1 MNKKYFSVL
10 LMGAMTVATVG
21 TVTSCKDY
29 DDDISNLQEQ
39 IDKLSETIKNIQTQ
53 INNGAIL
60 TSVTPTENGM
70 TITLNQNGQTKNYT
84 ISNGKDGQNGKSW
97 KIGDNGNWWYDE
109 GNGYVDSK
117 LPARGEKGDKGDKGD
132 NGKDGID
139 GTNGTDGKDG
149 KDGVDGTNGENGK
162 YYVPNPE
169 TGCFDIYQDGKKLES
184 TNIPYTA
191 TAENAITATWE
202 KGVLTL
208 VGVKDA
214 VDGKIVLNL
223 NSVLRAMVFNPSHY
237 VDGVEAIDLAT
248 YTYQPL
254 GVKKVDAD
262 GDFATDAPFNALLA
276 DGVTVESPLYFA
288 PDMKASYFL
297 NPSNADVTEEAK
309 DYKFLM
315 SSAKYT
321 DFTRAAATSI
331 FTVKKVENKDGKL
344 NVTAKYDGEAIKQLE
359 YTWTEDR
366 EMTLVALQYTKDDA
380 TVTSDFATLTTSDYS
395 NVHILS
401 AKSAYTD
408 SRAWL
413 FRNATKT
420 IYKHFDSQNPANNV
434 VQTSSTEDGVTP
446 VAEVKYDNDKGIDLR
461 SLIRTSWTVKYNPV
475 TVETTNATE
484 EKVKE
489 AGFKYSF
496 ELVGYHT
503 GVNLTSQSA
512 HAAIAADGYTLRPQA
527 VDDNGK
533 QQAYGAAQ
541 TRAIIGRE
549 PLVRVILN
557 DTVHNKIAAVAY
569 MKIKIAENVTTA
581 DPTLITKDFAD
592 NTAFTLNCDDA
603 NPALNK
609 KVTWY
614 EIENKIL
621 ADNEVNMSKVEFEDT
636 YQLDGP
642 ATDLTQFDKNTINA
656 NAISPKIGKVI
667 VTTADV
673 NGTMTQV
680 LQWTMSGNEAYTH
693 FNTADATGK
702 KPTSISTYV
711 RYTLK
716 SGKTAPNKYIYVK
729 FTWTPSAININPV
742 ANFGNQNKIQKAWY
756 AANNLTAGSGYDEIH
771 GNVEQM
777 GKPTSNDEFK
787 FDIKNNLLG
796 NKITVDQMAA
806 PYDKLNSTVAAN
818 AQFTFVT
825 DTDNGFYASAD
836 GLTLYGD
843 RDETYKIATMTSDGI
858 VTLSKDAKTLE
869 KLNRWSPKNI
879 DKVLTARVA
888 VKSSLCWG
896 AGIKIN
902 NSAFNVKFIRPIS
915 VESATAEFTDAVATT
930 SKVNL
935 TFKNWNGYDF
945 TDPNRA
951 FASTD
956 YFNYYKVSGIELNIG
971 NATTDLN
978 GVEKKLSEVTSKIEL
993 TYTAPALSADGY
1005 IVANQY
1011 GKLTYNNNGL
1021 TVGTFHITIPAK
1033 ITYEWGVLNTEVVVT
1048 VKESQVAR
1056 TVRK

>member
-53 INNGAIL
+53 IDNGAIL

-70 TITLNQNGQTKNYT
+70 TITLNQNGQPKTYT

-117 LPARGEKGDKGDKGD
+117 FPARGE
-132 NGKDGID
+132 NGKDGE
-139 GTNGTDGKDG
+139 NGNKGENGK
-149 KDGVDGTNGENGK
+149 NGK

-169 TGCFDIYQDGKKLES
+169 TGCFDIYQDGTKVES

-248 YTYQPL
+248 YKYQPL
-254 GVKKVDAD
+254 GVKKVNAD
-262 GDFATDAPFNALLA
+262 DDFLADAPFYALLA

-344 NVTAKYDGEAIKQLE
+344 NVTAKYDGEAIKQLTYE
-359 YTWTEDR
+359 YGALNR

-413 FRNATKT
+413 FRNATST
-420 IYKHFDSQNPANNV
+420 IYSDPATKA
-434 VQTSSTEDGVTP
+434 VQTSSTEGSVTP

-461 SLIRTSWTVKYNPV
+461 SLIRTSWFVKGHGYT
-475 TVETTNATE
+475 TVETENATE

-581 DPTLITKDFAD
+581 DPTQITKDFAD

-621 ADNEVNMSKVEFEDT
+621 ADNEVNMSKLEFEDT
-636 YQLDGP
+636 YELDGP

-716 SGKTAPNKYIYVK
+716 PGKTAPNKYIYVK
-729 FTWTPSAININPV
+729 FTWTPSSINITPV
-742 ANFGNQNKIQKAWY
+742 ANFGDQNKIKMSWY
-756 AANNLTAGSGYDEIH
+756 AKNNLTAGTGYDEIH

-787 FDIKNNLLG
+787 FDIKNSLVG
-796 NKITVDQMAA
+796 NKITVDDMAA

-825 DTDNGFYASAD
+825 GNGFYASAD
-836 GLTLYGD
+836 GLTLYGNQAK
-843 RDETYKIATMTSDGI
+843 TFVIATMTADGI
-858 VTLSKDAKTLE
+858 VELAKDAETLVL
-869 KLNRWSPKNI
+869 LNANSPKELAN
-879 DKVLTARVA
+879 VLTARVA

-902 NSAFNVKFIRPIS
+902 NSEFDVKFIRPIS

-930 SKVNL
+930 ADVKL
-935 TFKNWNGYDF
+935 TFKNWNGFDF

-956 YFNYYKVSGIELNIG
+956 YFDYYKVSKIELDTDK
-971 NATTDLN
+971 ATTDLN
-978 GVEKKLSEVTSKIEL
+978 GGKQELKKVTSLIEL
-993 TYTAPALSADGY
+993 KYTAPTENP
-1005 IVANQY
+1005 IQANKY
-1011 GKLTYNNNGL
+1011 GTLTYNNNGL

>member
-53 INNGAIL
+53 IDNGAIL

-70 TITLNQNGQTKNYT
+70 TITLNQNGQTKTYT

-132 NGKDGID
+132 NGNDG
-139 GTNGTDGKDG
+139 N
-149 KDGVDGTNGENGK
+149 NGENGKNGK

-169 TGCFDIYQDGKKLES
+169 TGCFDIYQDGKKPES

-276 DGVTVESPLYFA
+276 DGVTVEPRMYFA

-297 NPSNADVTEEAK
+297 NPSNADVTEDAK

-315 SSAKYT
+315 SSATYT
-321 DFTRAAATSI
+321 DVTRAAANNI
-331 FTVKKVENKDGKL
+331 FTMKKVENKDGKL
-344 NVTAKYDGEAIKQLE
+344 YVTAKYDGEAIKQLE
-359 YTWTEDR
+359 QTRTENR
-366 EMTLVALQYTKDDA
+366 EMPLVALQYTKDDA
-380 TVTSDFATLTTSDYS
+380 VVTSDFATLSTSDYMD
-395 NVHILS
+395 VQILS

-408 SRAWL
+408 WRAYL
-413 FRNATKT
+413 HTNANTA
-420 IYKHFDSQNPANNV
+420 I
-434 VQTSSTEDGVTP
+434 TSDKSTLDFVTP

-461 SLIRTSWTVKYNPV
+461 SLIRTSWWLRNYHGSKYGYV
-475 TVETTNATE
+475 TVETENATE

-621 ADNEVNMSKVEFEDT
+621 ADAQVNMSKVEFEDT
-636 YQLDGP
+636 YELDGP
-642 ATDLTQFDKNTINA
+642 ATDLTQFDKNTLGA
-656 NAISPKIGKVI
+656 NVISPKIGKVI

-680 LQWTMSGNEAYTH
+680 LQWTMTGNAAYTY

-716 SGKTAPNKYIYVK
+716 PGKTAPNKYIYVK
-729 FTWTPSAININPV
+729 FTWTPSSINITPV
-742 ANFGNQNKIQKAWY
+742 ANFGDQNKIKMSWY
-756 AANNLTAGSGYDEIH
+756 AKNNLTAGTGYDEIH

-777 GKPTSNDEFK
+777 GKTTSNDEFK
-787 FDIKNNLLG
+787 FDIKNSLVG
-796 NKITVDQMAA
+796 NKITVDDMAA

-825 DTDNGFYASAD
+825 GNGFYASAD
-836 GLTLYGD
+836 GLTLYGNQAK
-843 RDETYKIATMTSDGI
+843 TFVIATMTADGI
-858 VTLSKDAKTLE
+858 VELAKDAETLVL
-869 KLNRWSPKNI
+869 LNANSPKELAN
-879 DKVLTARVA
+879 VLTARVA

-902 NSAFNVKFIRPIS
+902 NSEFDVKFIRPIS

-930 SKVNL
+930 ADVKL
-935 TFKNWNGYDF
+935 TFKNWNGFDF

-951 FASTD
+951 FAPTD
-956 YFNYYKVSGIELNIG
+956 YFDYYKVSKIELDTDK
-971 NATTDLN
+971 ATTDLN
-978 GVEKKLSEVTSKIEL
+978 GGKQELKKVTSLIEL
-993 TYTAPALSADGY
+993 KYTAPTENP
-1005 IVANQY
+1005 IQANKY
-1011 GKLTYNNNGL
+1011 GTLTYNNNGL

-1033 ITYEWGVLNTEVVVT
+1033 ITYEWGVLKADVVVT

>member
-53 INNGAIL
+53 IDNGAIL

-248 YTYQPL
+248 YKYQPL
-254 GVKKVDAD
+254 GVKKVNAD
-262 GDFATDAPFNALLA
+262 DDFLADAPFKALLA

-344 NVTAKYDGEAIKQLE
+344 NVSAKYDGEAIKQLTYE
-359 YTWTEDR
+359 GWSAENR

-434 VQTSSTEDGVTP
+434 VQTSSTEDEDFVTP

-461 SLIRTSWTVKYNPV
+461 SLIRTSWYVNGHGYT
-475 TVETTNATE
+475 TVETENATE

-503 GVNLTSQSA
+503 GANKTSQSA

-581 DPTLITKDFAD
+581 DPTQITKDFAD

-621 ADNEVNMSKVEFEDT
+621 ADKQVNMSKLEFEDT
-636 YQLDGP
+636 YELDGP
-642 ATDLTQFDKNTINA
+642 ANDLTQFDKNTINA

-716 SGKTAPNKYIYVK
+716 PGKTAPNKYIYVK
-729 FTWTPSAININPV
+729 FTWTPSSINITPV
-742 ANFGNQNKIQKAWY
+742 ANFGDQNKIKMSWY
-756 AANNLTAGSGYDEIH
+756 AKNNLTAGTGYDEIH

-777 GKPTSNDEFK
+777 GKTTSNDEFK
-787 FDIKNNLLG
+787 FDIKNSLVG
-796 NKITVDQMAA
+796 NKITVDDMAA

-825 DTDNGFYASAD
+825 GNGFYASAD
-836 GLTLYGD
+836 GLTLYGNQAK
-843 RDETYKIATMTSDGI
+843 TFVIATMTADGI
-858 VTLSKDAKTLE
+858 VELAKDAETLVL
-869 KLNRWSPKNI
+869 LNANSPKELAN
-879 DKVLTARVA
+879 VLTARVA

-902 NSAFNVKFIRPIS
+902 NSEFDVKFIRPIS

-930 SKVNL
+930 ADVKL
-935 TFKNWNGYDF
+935 TFKNWNGFDF

-956 YFNYYKVSGIELNIG
+956 YFDYYKVSKIELDTDK
-971 NATTDLN
+971 ATTDLN
-978 GVEKKLSEVTSKIEL
+978 GGKQELKKVTSLIEL
-993 TYTAPALSADGY
+993 KYTAPTENP
-1005 IVANQY
+1005 IQANKY
-1011 GKLTYNNNGL
+1011 GTLTYNNNGL

-1033 ITYEWGVLNTEVVVT
+1033 ITYEWGVLKADVVVT

>member
-39 IDKLSETIKNIQTQ
+39 IDKLSQTIKNIQTQ
-53 INNGAIL
+53 IDNGAIL

-70 TITLNQNGQTKNYT
+70 TITLNQNGQSKSYT

-117 LPARGEKGDKGDKGD
+117 FPARGE
-132 NGKDGID
+132 N
-139 GTNGTDGKDG
+139 GKDG
-149 KDGVDGTNGENGK
+149 KDGTGENGKNGK

-169 TGCFDIYQDGKKLES
+169 TGCFDIYQDGTKVES
-184 TNIPYTA
+184 TNIAYTA
-191 TAENAITATWE
+191 TAANAITATWE

-214 VDGKIVLNL
+214 TDGKIVLNL

-248 YTYQPL
+248 YLYQPL

-297 NPSNADVTEEAK
+297 NPSNADVTEDAK

-315 SSAKYT
+315 SNATYT
-321 DFTRAAATSI
+321 DFTRAAATPI

-344 NVTAKYDGEAIKQLE
+344 NVSAKYDGEAIKQLIYE
-359 YTWTEDR
+359 HGALNR
-366 EMTLVALQYTKDDA
+366 EMTLVALQYSKDDA

-401 AKSAYTD
+401 AKSAFID
-408 SRAWL
+408 WQAWL
-413 FRNATKT
+413 FT
-420 IYKHFDSQNPANNV
+420 DANTAI
-434 VQTSSTEDGVTP
+434 TSDKSTWDYVTP

-461 SLIRTSWTVKYNPV
+461 SLIRTSWYVNSNFV

-503 GVNLTSQSA
+503 GANKTSQSA

-533 QQAYGAAQ
+533 QQAYGVGDQ

-581 DPTLITKDFAD
+581 DPTQITKDFAD

-603 NPALNK
+603 HPALNK

-621 ADNEVNMSKVEFEDT
+621 ADKQVNMSKVEFEDT
-636 YQLDGP
+636 YELDGP

-742 ANFGNQNKIQKAWY
+742 ANFGNVNKIQQSWY
-756 AANNLTAGSGYDEIH
+756 GANNLTAGTGYDEIH

-787 FDIKNNLLG
+787 FDIKNSLVG
-796 NKITVDQMAA
+796 NKITVDKMAA

-818 AQFTFVT
+818 AKFTFV
-825 DTDNGFYASAD
+825 DGHDFYASAD
-836 GLTLYGD
+836 GQTLYGD
-843 RDETYKIATMTSDGI
+843 KAKTFKIATLTADG
-858 VTLSKDAKTLE
+858 VVEMSKDAKALE
-869 KLNRWSPKNI
+869 LLNAYSPKELAN
-879 DKVLTARVA
+879 VLTARVA

-902 NSAFNVKFIRPIS
+902 NNEFDVKFIRPIS

-935 TFKNWNGYDF
+935 TFKNWNGFNF

-956 YFNYYKVSGIELNIG
+956 YFAYYKVSKIELDTD
-971 NATTDLN
+971 NAKTDLN
-978 GVEKKLSEVTSKIEL
+978 GNSNDLLKNVTSLIEL
-993 TYTAPALSADGY
+993 KYTAPTENP
-1005 IVANQY
+1005 IQANKY
-1011 GKLTYNNNGL
+1011 GTLTYNNNGL

-1033 ITYEWGVLNTEVVVT
+1033 ITYEWGVLKTEVVVT

>member
-117 LPARGEKGDKGDKGD
+117 FPARGE
-132 NGKDGID
+132 NGKDGE
-139 GTNGTDGKDG
+139 N
-149 KDGVDGTNGENGK
+149 GTNGENGAAGENGKNGK

-169 TGCFDIYQDGKKLES
+169 TGCFDIYQDGTKVES
-184 TNIPYTA
+184 TNIAYTA

-248 YTYQPL
+248 YKYQPL
-254 GVKKVDAD
+254 GVKKVNAD
-262 GDFATDAPFNALLA
+262 DDFLADAPFYALLA

-297 NPSNADVTEEAK
+297 NPSNADVTEDAK

-315 SSAKYT
+315 SSATYT
-321 DFTRAAATSI
+321 DVTGAAANNI
-331 FTVKKVENKDGKL
+331 FTMKKVENKDGKL
-344 NVTAKYDGEAIKQLE
+344 YVTAKYDGEAIKQLE

-408 SRAWL
+408 SRAYL
-413 FRNATKT
+413 HTNANSA
-420 IYKHFDSQNPANNV
+420 I
-434 VQTSSTEDGVTP
+434 TSDKSTWDNVTP

-461 SLIRTSWTVKYNPV
+461 SLIRTSWFVNGHGYT
-475 TVETTNATE
+475 TVETENATE

-581 DPTLITKDFAD
+581 DPTQITKDFAD

-621 ADNEVNMSKVEFEDT
+621 ADNEVNMSKIEFEDT
-636 YQLDGP
+636 YELDGP
-642 ATDLTQFDKNTINA
+642 ANDLTQFDKNTINA

-716 SGKTAPNKYIYVK
+716 PGKTAPNKYIYVK

-742 ANFGNQNKIQKAWY
+742 ANFGNVNKIQQSWY
-756 AANNLTAGSGYDEIH
+756 AANNLTAGTGYDEIH

-787 FDIKNNLLG
+787 FDIKNSLVG
-796 NKITVDQMAA
+796 NKITVDKMAA

-818 AQFTFVT
+818 AKFTFV
-825 DTDNGFYASAD
+825 DGHDFYASAD

-843 RDETYKIATMTSDGI
+843 KAKTFKIATLTADG
-858 VTLSKDAKTLE
+858 VVEMSKDAKALVL
-869 KLNRWSPKNI
+869 LNAYSPKELAN
-879 DKVLTARVA
+879 VLTARVA

-902 NSAFNVKFIRPIS
+902 NNEFDVKFIRPIS

-935 TFKNWNGYDF
+935 TFKNWNGFDF

-951 FASTD
+951 FPSTD
-956 YFNYYKVSGIELNIG
+956 YFAYYKVSKIELDTD

-978 GVEKKLSEVTSKIEL
+978 GNSNDLLKKVTSLIEL
-993 TYTAPALSADGY
+993 KYIAPTENP
-1005 IVANQY
+1005 IQANKY
-1011 GKLTYNNNGL
+1011 GTLTYNNNGL

>member
-53 INNGAIL
+53 IDNGAIL

-117 LPARGEKGDKGDKGD
+117 LPARGEKGEKGDKGD
-132 NGKDGID
+132 NGKDG
-139 GTNGTDGKDG
+139 N
-149 KDGVDGTNGENGK
+149 NGENGKNGK

-169 TGCFDIYQDGKKLES
+169 TCCFDIYQDGKKPES

-262 GDFATDAPFNALLA
+262 GDFLADAPFYALLA

-344 NVTAKYDGEAIKQLE
+344 NVSAKYDGEAIKQLE
-359 YTWTEDR
+359 QTWTKDR

-395 NVHILS
+395 SVHILS

-461 SLIRTSWTVKYNPV
+461 SLIRTSWFVNGHGYT
-475 TVETTNATE
+475 TVETENATE

-581 DPTLITKDFAD
+581 DPTQITKDFAD

-621 ADNEVNMSKVEFEDT
+621 ADNEVNMSKIEFEDT
-636 YQLDGP
+636 YQLDGS

-716 SGKTAPNKYIYVK
+716 PGKTAPNKYIYVK
-729 FTWTPSAININPV
+729 FTWTPSSINITPV
-742 ANFGNQNKIQKAWY
+742 ANFGDQNKIKMSWY
-756 AANNLTAGSGYDEIH
+756 AKNNLTAGTGYDEIH

-777 GKPTSNDEFK
+777 GKTTSNDEFK
-787 FDIKNNLLG
+787 FDIKNSLVG
-796 NKITVDQMAA
+796 NKITVDEMAA

-825 DTDNGFYASAD
+825 GNGFYASAD
-836 GLTLYGD
+836 GLTLYGNQAK
-843 RDETYKIATMTSDGI
+843 TFVIATMTADGI
-858 VTLSKDAKTLE
+858 VELAKDAKALE
-869 KLNRWSPKNI
+869 LLNANSPKELAN
-879 DKVLTARVA
+879 VLTARVA

-902 NSAFNVKFIRPIS
+902 NSEFDVKFIRPIS

-930 SKVNL
+930 ADVKL
-935 TFKNWNGYDF
+935 TFKNWNGFDF

-956 YFNYYKVSGIELNIG
+956 YFDYYKVSKIELDTDK
-971 NATTDLN
+971 ATTDLN
-978 GVEKKLSEVTSKIEL
+978 GGKQELKKVTSLIEL
-993 TYTAPALSADGY
+993 KYTAPTENP
-1005 IVANQY
+1005 IQANKY
-1011 GKLTYNNNGL
+1011 GTLTYNNNGL

-1033 ITYEWGVLNTEVVVT
+1033 ITYEWGVLKADVVVT

>member
-53 INNGAIL
+53 IDNGAIL

-117 LPARGEKGDKGDKGD
+117 FPARGE
-132 NGKDGID
+132 NGKDGE
-139 GTNGTDGKDG
+139 NGNKGENGK
-149 KDGVDGTNGENGK
+149 NGK

-169 TGCFDIYQDGKKLES
+169 TGCFDIYQDGTKVES
-184 TNIPYTA
+184 TNIAYTA

-248 YTYQPL
+248 YKYQPL
-254 GVKKVDAD
+254 GVKKVNAD
-262 GDFATDAPFNALLA
+262 DDFLADAPFYALLA

-344 NVTAKYDGEAIKQLE
+344 NVSAKYDGEAIKQLE
-359 YTWTEDR
+359 RTWTKDR

-408 SRAWL
+408 WRAWL
-413 FRNATKT
+413 FTSATSTIYSDPATK
-420 IYKHFDSQNPANNV
+420 A

-461 SLIRTSWTVKYNPV
+461 SLIRTSWYVNSNFV

-581 DPTLITKDFAD
+581 DPTQITKDFAD

-636 YQLDGP
+636 YELDGP
-642 ATDLTQFDKNTINA
+642 ANDLTQFDKNTINA

-716 SGKTAPNKYIYVK
+716 PGKTAPNKYIYVK

-742 ANFGNQNKIQKAWY
+742 ANFGNVNKIQQSWY
-756 AANNLTAGSGYDEIH
+756 AANNLTAGTGYDEIH

-787 FDIKNNLLG
+787 FDIKNSLVG
-796 NKITVDQMAA
+796 NKITVDKMAA

-818 AQFTFVT
+818 AKFTFV
-825 DTDNGFYASAD
+825 DGHDFYASAD

-843 RDETYKIATMTSDGI
+843 KAKTFKIATLTADG
-858 VTLSKDAKTLE
+858 VVEMSKDAKALVL
-869 KLNRWSPKNI
+869 LNAYSPKELAN
-879 DKVLTARVA
+879 VLTARVA

-902 NSAFNVKFIRPIS
+902 NNEFDVKFIRPIS

-935 TFKNWNGYDF
+935 TFKNWNGFDF

-951 FASTD
+951 FPSTD
-956 YFNYYKVSGIELNIG
+956 YFAYYKVSKIELDTDK
-971 NATTDLN
+971 ATTDLN
-978 GVEKKLSEVTSKIEL
+978 GNSNDLLKKVTSLIEL
-993 TYTAPALSADGY
+993 KYTAPTENP
-1005 IVANQY
+1005 IQANKY
-1011 GKLTYNNNGL
+1011 GTLTYNNNGL

>member
-70 TITLNQNGQTKNYT
+70 TITLNQNGQPKTYT

-117 LPARGEKGDKGDKGD
+117 FPARGE
-132 NGKDGID
+132 NGKDGE
-139 GTNGTDGKDG
+139 N
-149 KDGVDGTNGENGK
+149 GTNGENGNNGENGKNGK

-169 TGCFDIYQDGKKLES
+169 TGCFDIYQDGTKVES
-184 TNIPYTA
+184 TNIAYTA

-254 GVKKVDAD
+254 GVKKVNAD
-262 GDFATDAPFNALLA
+262 GDFLADAPFPALLA

-297 NPSNADVTEEAK
+297 NPSNADVTEDAK

-331 FTVKKVENKDGKL
+331 FTMKKVENKDGKL

-359 YTWTEDR
+359 QTWTKDR

-408 SRAWL
+408 WRAYL
-413 FRNATKT
+413 HTNANTA
-420 IYKHFDSQNPANNV
+420 I
-434 VQTSSTEDGVTP
+434 TSDKSTRDFVTP

-461 SLIRTSWTVKYNPV
+461 SLIRTSWWLRNYHGSKSGYV
-475 TVETTNATE
+475 TVETENATE

-581 DPTLITKDFAD
+581 DPTQITKDFAD

-621 ADNEVNMSKVEFEDT
+621 ADNEVNMSKIEFEDT
-636 YQLDGP
+636 YQLDGS

-702 KPTSISTYV
+702 KPTSISTFV

-716 SGKTAPNKYIYVK
+716 PGKTAPNKYIYVK
-729 FTWTPSAININPV
+729 FTWTPSSINITPV
-742 ANFGNQNKIQKAWY
+742 ANFGDQNKIKMSWY
-756 AANNLTAGSGYDEIH
+756 AKNNLTAGTGYDEIH

-787 FDIKNNLLG
+787 FDIKNSLVG
-796 NKITVDQMAA
+796 NKITVDDMAA

-825 DTDNGFYASAD
+825 GNGFYASAD

-843 RDETYKIATMTSDGI
+843 RDESYVIATMTTDGI
-858 VTLSKDAKTLE
+858 VTLSKDAETLA
-869 KLNRWSPKNI
+869 KLNKWSPKNI

-888 VKSSLCWG
+888 VKSNLCWG

-902 NSAFNVKFIRPIS
+902 NSEFNVKFIRPIS

-935 TFKNWNGYDF
+935 TFKNWNGFDF

-956 YFNYYKVSGIELNIG
+956 YFAYYKVSKIELNTTD
-971 NATTDLN
+971 ATTDLN
-978 GVEKKLSEVTSKIEL
+978 GNPKDKLKDVTSLIEL
-993 TYTAPALSADGY
+993 KYIAPTENP
-1005 IVANQY
+1005 IQANKY
-1011 GKLTYNNNGL
+1011 GTLTYNNNGL

-1033 ITYEWGVLNTEVVVT
+1033 ITYEWGVLDAKVVVT

>member
-53 INNGAIL
+53 IDNGAIL

-117 LPARGEKGDKGDKGD
+117 FPARGE
-132 NGKDGID
+132 NGKDGE
-139 GTNGTDGKDG
+139 NGN
-149 KDGVDGTNGENGK
+149 NGENGKNGK

-169 TGCFDIYQDGKKLES
+169 TGCFDIYQDGTKVES

-248 YTYQPL
+248 YKYQPL
-254 GVKKVDAD
+254 GVKKVNAD
-262 GDFATDAPFNALLA
+262 DDFLADAPFYALLA

-344 NVTAKYDGEAIKQLE
+344 NVSAKYDGEAIKQLAYE
-359 YTWTEDR
+359 GGALNR

-461 SLIRTSWTVKYNPV
+461 SLIRTSWYVNGHGYT
-475 TVETTNATE
+475 TVETENATE

-621 ADNEVNMSKVEFEDT
+621 ADAQVNMSKVEFEDT
-636 YQLDGP
+636 YELDGP
-642 ATDLTQFDKNTINA
+642 ATDLTQFDKNTLGA
-656 NAISPKIGKVI
+656 NVISPKIGKVI

-680 LQWTMSGNEAYTH
+680 LQWTMTGNAAYTY

-702 KPTSISTYV
+702 KPTSISTFV

-716 SGKTAPNKYIYVK
+716 PGKTAPNKYIYVK
-729 FTWTPSAININPV
+729 FTWTPSSINITPV
-742 ANFGNQNKIQKAWY
+742 ANFGDQNKIKMSWY
-756 AANNLTAGSGYDEIH
+756 AKNNLTAGTGYDEIH

-787 FDIKNNLLG
+787 FDIKNSLVG
-796 NKITVDQMAA
+796 NKITVDDMAA

-825 DTDNGFYASAD
+825 GNGFYASAD
-836 GLTLYGD
+836 GLTLYGNQAK
-843 RDETYKIATMTSDGI
+843 TFVIATMTADGI
-858 VTLSKDAKTLE
+858 VELAKDAETLVL
-869 KLNRWSPKNI
+869 LNANSPKELAN
-879 DKVLTARVA
+879 VLTARVA

-902 NSAFNVKFIRPIS
+902 NSEFDVKFIRPIS

-930 SKVNL
+930 ADVKL
-935 TFKNWNGYDF
+935 TFKNWNGFDF

-956 YFNYYKVSGIELNIG
+956 YFDYYKVSKIELDTD

-978 GVEKKLSEVTSKIEL
+978 GGKQELKKVTSLIEL
-993 TYTAPALSADGY
+993 KYTAPTENP
-1005 IVANQY
+1005 IQANKY
-1011 GKLTYNNNGL
+1011 GTLTYNNNGL

-1033 ITYEWGVLNTEVVVT
+1033 ITYEWGVLKADVVVT

>member
-39 IDKLSETIKNIQTQ
+39 IDKLSQTIKNIQTQ
-53 INNGAIL
+53 IDNGAIL

-70 TITLNQNGQTKNYT
+70 TITLNQNGQSKSYT

-117 LPARGEKGDKGDKGD
+117 FPARGE
-132 NGKDGID
+132 NGKDGE
-139 GTNGTDGKDG
+139 N
-149 KDGVDGTNGENGK
+149 GTNGENGAAGENGKNGK

-169 TGCFDIYQDGKKLES
+169 TGCFDIYQDDKKVES

-191 TAENAITATWE
+191 TAANAITATWE

-214 VDGKIVLNL
+214 TDGKIVLNL

-248 YTYQPL
+248 YKYQPL
-254 GVKKVDAD
+254 GVKKVNAD
-262 GDFATDAPFNALLA
+262 DDFLADAPFNALLA

-297 NPSNADVTEEAK
+297 NPSNADVTEDAN

-315 SSAKYT
+315 SSATYT
-321 DFTRAAATSI
+321 DFTRAAATPI

-344 NVTAKYDGEAIKQLE
+344 NVSAKYDGEAIKQLAYE
-359 YTWTEDR
+359 GWGGVNQGETR

-380 TVTSDFATLTTSDYS
+380 VVTSDFATLTTSDYS

-420 IYKHFDSQNPANNV
+420 IYSDPDTKA

-461 SLIRTSWTVKYNPV
+461 SLIRTSWNVNYSPV

-503 GVNLTSQSA
+503 GDNKTSQSA

-581 DPTLITKDFAD
+581 DPTAITKDFAD

-621 ADNEVNMSKVEFEDT
+621 ADAQVNMSKVEFEDT

-642 ATDLTQFDKNTINA
+642 ATDLTQFDKNTLGA

-742 ANFGNQNKIQKAWY
+742 ANFGNVNKIQQSWY
-756 AANNLTAGSGYDEIH
+756 GANNLTAGTGYDEIH

-787 FDIKNNLLG
+787 FDIKNSLVG
-796 NKITVDQMAA
+796 NKITVDKMAA

-818 AQFTFVT
+818 AKFTFV
-825 DTDNGFYASAD
+825 DGHDFYASAD
-836 GLTLYGD
+836 GQTLYGD
-843 RDETYKIATMTSDGI
+843 KAKTFKIATLTADG
-858 VTLSKDAKTLE
+858 VVEMSKDAKALE
-869 KLNRWSPKNI
+869 LLNAYSPKELAN
-879 DKVLTARVA
+879 VLTARVA

-902 NSAFNVKFIRPIS
+902 NNEFDVKFIRPIS

-935 TFKNWNGYDF
+935 TFKNWNGFNF

-956 YFNYYKVSGIELNIG
+956 YFAYYKVSKIELDTD
-971 NATTDLN
+971 NAKTDLN
-978 GVEKKLSEVTSKIEL
+978 GNSNDLLKNVTSLIEL
-993 TYTAPALSADGY
+993 KYTAPTENP
-1005 IVANQY
+1005 IQANKY
-1011 GKLTYNNNGL
+1011 GTLTYNNNGL

-1033 ITYEWGVLNTEVVVT
+1033 ITYEWGVLKTEVVVT

>member
-53 INNGAIL
+53 IDNGAIL

-70 TITLNQNGQTKNYT
+70 TITLNQNGQPKTYT

-117 LPARGEKGDKGDKGD
+117 LPARGEKGEKGDKGD
-132 NGKDGID
+132 NGEAGEA
-139 GTNGTDGKDG
+139 GVAGAAGK
-149 KDGVDGTNGENGK
+149 EGK

-184 TNIPYTA
+184 TNIAYTA
-191 TAENAITATWE
+191 TAANAITATWE

-214 VDGKIVLNL
+214 TDGKIVLNL

-248 YTYQPL
+248 YEYQPL

-262 GDFATDAPFNALLA
+262 GDFATDAPFDALLA
-276 DGVTVESPLYFA
+276 DGVTVEPRMYFA

-297 NPSNADVTEEAK
+297 NPSNADVTEDAN

-315 SSAKYT
+315 SSATYT
-321 DFTRAAATSI
+321 DFTRAAANNI
-331 FTVKKVENKDGKL
+331 FTMKKVENKDGKL
-344 NVTAKYDGEAIKQLE
+344 NVTAKYDGEAIKQLKR
-359 YTWTEDR
+359 TMTRDR

-380 TVTSDFATLTTSDYS
+380 TVTSDFATLSTSDYAD
-395 NVHILS
+395 VHILS
-401 AKSAYTD
+401 AKSAHTD
-408 SRAWL
+408 WQAWL
-413 FRNATKT
+413 YTNAGWA
-420 IYKHFDSQNPANNV
+420 I
-434 VQTSSTEDGVTP
+434 TSDKSTWDNVTP

-461 SLIRTSWTVKYNPV
+461 SLIRTSWWTNSTGYT

-503 GVNLTSQSA
+503 GANATSQSA

-533 QQAYGAAQ
+533 QQAYGVGAQ

-581 DPTLITKDFAD
+581 DPTAITVPFSD
-592 NTAFTLNCDDA
+592 NTAFTLNCDDT

-621 ADNEVNMSKVEFEDT
+621 ADAQVNMSKTEFEDT
-636 YQLDGP
+636 YELDGP
-642 ATDLTQFDKNTINA
+642 ANDLTQFDKNTLGA
-656 NAISPKIGKVI
+656 NVVSPKIGKVA

-680 LQWTMSGNEAYTH
+680 LKWTMTGNEAYTY

-702 KPTSISTYV
+702 KPTSYTTWV

-716 SGKTAPNKYIYVK
+716 SGKTAPNKYIYVQ
-729 FTWTPSAININPV
+729 FTWTPSSINITPV
-742 ANFGNQNKIQKAWY
+742 ANFGDQNKIQQAWY
-756 AANNLTAGSGYDEIH
+756 AENNLTAGSGYKEIH

-777 GKPTSNDEFK
+777 GKSTSNDEFK
-787 FDIKNNLLG
+787 FDIKNTLLG
-796 NKITVDQMAA
+796 NKITVDKMAA
-806 PYDKLNSTVAAN
+806 PYDVLNNTVAAN
-818 AQFTFVT
+818 AQFTFV
-825 DTDNGFYASAD
+825 DGNGFYASAD
-836 GLTLYGD
+836 GLTLYGNQAK
-843 RDETYKIATMTSDGI
+843 TFVIATMTADGI
-858 VTLSKDAKTLE
+858 VELAKDAKTLE
-869 KLNRWSPKNI
+869 LLNAYSPKEIAN
-879 DKVLTARVA
+879 VLTARVA

-896 AGIKIN
+896 AGIEIK

-935 TFKNWNGYDF
+935 TFKNWNGYNF

-956 YFNYYKVSGIELNIG
+956 YFAYYKVS
-971 NATTDLN
+971 
-978 GVEKKLSEVTSKIEL
+978 KIEL
-993 TYTAPALSADGY
+993 DTDNAKTDMNGNPNDLLKNVTSQIELKYIAPTENP
-1005 IVANQY
+1005 IQANKY
-1011 GKLTYNNNGL
+1011 GTLTYNNNG
-1021 TVGTFHITIPAK
+1021 TTIGNFHITIPAK
-1033 ITYEWGVLNTEVVVT
+1033 ITYEWGVLNTKVVVT

>member
-53 INNGAIL
+53 IDNGAIL

-70 TITLNQNGQTKNYT
+70 TITLNQNGQSKSYT

-117 LPARGEKGDKGDKGD
+117 FPARGE
-132 NGKDGID
+132 NGKDGE
-139 GTNGTDGKDG
+139 N
-149 KDGVDGTNGENGK
+149 GTNGENGAAGENGKNGK

-169 TGCFDIYQDGKKLES
+169 TGCFDIYQDGKKVES
-184 TNIPYTA
+184 TNIAYTA
-191 TAENAITATWE
+191 TAANAITATWE

-214 VDGKIVLNL
+214 TDGKIVLNL

-248 YTYQPL
+248 YEYQPL

-262 GDFATDAPFNALLA
+262 GDFATDAPFDALLA
-276 DGVTVESPLYFA
+276 DGVTVEPRMYFA

-297 NPSNADVTEEAK
+297 NPSNADVTEDAK

-315 SSAKYT
+315 SSATYT
-321 DFTRAAATSI
+321 DFTRAAANNI
-331 FTVKKVENKDGKL
+331 FTMKKVENKDGKL
-344 NVTAKYDGEAIKQLE
+344 NVTAKYDGEAIKQLKR
-359 YTWTEDR
+359 TMTRDR
-366 EMTLVALQYTKDDA
+366 EMTLVALQYSKDDA
-380 TVTSDFATLTTSDYS
+380 VVTSDFATLSTSDYDD
-395 NVHILS
+395 VHILS
-401 AKSAYTD
+401 AKSAHTD
-408 SRAWL
+408 WQAWL
-413 FRNATKT
+413 YTNAGRA
-420 IYKHFDSQNPANNV
+420 I
-434 VQTSSTEDGVTP
+434 TSDKSTWDNVTP

-461 SLIRTSWTVKYNPV
+461 SLIRTSWWTNSTGYT

-503 GVNLTSQSA
+503 GANATSQSA

-541 TRAIIGRE
+541 PRAIIGRE

-581 DPTLITKDFAD
+581 DPTAITVPFSD
-592 NTAFTLNCDDA
+592 NTAFTLNCDDT

-621 ADNEVNMSKVEFEDT
+621 AEPQVNMSKTEFESK
-636 YQLDGP
+636 YELDGP
-642 ATDLTQFDKNTINA
+642 ANDLTQFDKNTLGA
-656 NAISPKIGKVI
+656 NVVSPKICKVA

-680 LQWTMSGNEAYTH
+680 LKCTMTGNEAYTY

-702 KPTSISTYV
+702 KPTSYTTWV

-716 SGKTAPNKYIYVK
+716 SGETAPNKYIYVQ
-729 FTWTPSAININPV
+729 FTWTPSSINITPV
-742 ANFGNQNKIQKAWY
+742 ANFGDQNKIQQAWY
-756 AANNLTAGSGYDEIH
+756 AENNLTAGSGYKEIH

-777 GKPTSNDEFK
+777 GKSTSNDEFK
-787 FDIKNNLLG
+787 FDIKNTLLG
-796 NKITVDQMAA
+796 NKITVDKMAA
-806 PYDKLNSTVAAN
+806 PYDVLNNTVAAN
-818 AQFTFVT
+818 AQFTFV
-825 DTDNGFYASAD
+825 DGNGFYASAD
-836 GLTLYGD
+836 GLTLYGNQAK
-843 RDETYKIATMTSDGI
+843 TFVIATMTADGI
-858 VTLSKDAKTLE
+858 VELAKDAKTLE
-869 KLNRWSPKNI
+869 LLNAYSPKEIAN
-879 DKVLTARVA
+879 VLTARVA

-896 AGIKIN
+896 AGIEIK

-935 TFKNWNGYDF
+935 TFKNWNGYNF

-956 YFNYYKVSGIELNIG
+956 YFAYYKVS
-971 NATTDLN
+971 
-978 GVEKKLSEVTSKIEL
+978 KIEL
-993 TYTAPALSADGY
+993 DTDNAKTDMNGNPNDLLKNVTSQIELKYIAPTENP
-1005 IVANQY
+1005 IQANKY
-1011 GKLTYNNNGL
+1011 GTLTYNNNG
-1021 TVGTFHITIPAK
+1021 TTIGNFHITIPAK
-1033 ITYEWGVLNTEVVVT
+1033 ITYEWGVLNTKVVVT

>member
-29 DDDISNLQEQ
+29 DDDISNLQER
-39 IDKLSETIKNIQTQ
+39 IDKLSEAIKNIQTQ
-53 INNGAIL
+53 IDNGAIL

-70 TITLNQNGQTKNYT
+70 TITLNQNGQPKTYT

-117 LPARGEKGDKGDKGD
+117 FPARGE
-132 NGKDGID
+132 NGKDGND
-139 GTNGTDGKDG
+139 GTGENGKD
-149 KDGVDGTNGENGK
+149 GK

-169 TGCFDIYQDGKKLES
+169 TGCFDIYQDGTKVES

-191 TAENAITATWE
+191 TAANAITATWE

-214 VDGKIVLNL
+214 ADGKIVLNL

-248 YTYQPL
+248 YEYQPL

-262 GDFATDAPFNALLA
+262 GEFATDAPFDALLA
-276 DGVTVESPLYFA
+276 DGVTVEPKMYFA

-297 NPSNADVTEEAK
+297 NPSNADVTEDAK

-315 SSAKYT
+315 SSATYT
-321 DFTRAAATSI
+321 DFTRAAANNI
-331 FTVKKVENKDGKL
+331 FTMKKVENKDGKL
-344 NVTAKYDGEAIKQLE
+344 NVTAKYDGEAIKQLKR
-359 YTWTEDR
+359 TMTRDR

-380 TVTSDFATLTTSDYS
+380 TVTSDFATLSTSDYAD
-395 NVHILS
+395 VHILS
-401 AKSAYTD
+401 AKSAHTD
-408 SRAWL
+408 WQAWL
-413 FRNATKT
+413 YTNAGWA
-420 IYKHFDSQNPANNV
+420 I
-434 VQTSSTEDGVTP
+434 TSDKSTWDNVTP

-461 SLIRTSWTVKYNPV
+461 SLIRTSWWTNSTGFT

-489 AGFKYSF
+489 VGFKYSF

-503 GVNLTSQSA
+503 GANATSQSA

-533 QQAYGAAQ
+533 QQAYGVGAQ

-581 DPTLITKDFAD
+581 DPTAITVPFSD
-592 NTAFTLNCDDA
+592 NTAFTLNCDDT

-621 ADNEVNMSKVEFEDT
+621 AEPQVNMSKTEFESK
-636 YQLDGP
+636 YELDGP
-642 ATDLTQFDKNTINA
+642 ANDLTQFDKNTLGA
-656 NAISPKIGKVI
+656 NVVSPKICKVA

-680 LQWTMSGNEAYTH
+680 LKCTMTGNEAYTY

-702 KPTSISTYV
+702 KPTSYTTWV

-716 SGKTAPNKYIYVK
+716 SGETAPNKYIYVQ
-729 FTWTPSAININPV
+729 FTWTPSSINITPV
-742 ANFGNQNKIQKAWY
+742 ANFGDQNKIQQAWY
-756 AANNLTAGSGYDEIH
+756 AENNLTAGSGYKEIH

-777 GKPTSNDEFK
+777 GKSTSNDEFK
-787 FDIKNNLLG
+787 FDIKNTLLG
-796 NKITVDQMAA
+796 NKITVDKMAA
-806 PYDKLNSTVAAN
+806 PYDVLNNTVAAN
-818 AQFTFVT
+818 AQFTFV
-825 DTDNGFYASAD
+825 DGNGFYASAD
-836 GLTLYGD
+836 GLTLYGNQAK
-843 RDETYKIATMTSDGI
+843 TFVIATMTADGI
-858 VTLSKDAKTLE
+858 VELAKDAKTLE
-869 KLNRWSPKNI
+869 LLNAYSPKEIAN
-879 DKVLTARVA
+879 VLTARVA

-896 AGIKIN
+896 AGIEIK

-935 TFKNWNGYDF
+935 TFKNWNGYNF

-956 YFNYYKVSGIELNIG
+956 YFAYYKVS
-971 NATTDLN
+971 
-978 GVEKKLSEVTSKIEL
+978 KIEL
-993 TYTAPALSADGY
+993 DTDNAKTDMNGNPNDLLKNVTSQIELKYIAPTENP
-1005 IVANQY
+1005 IQANKY
-1011 GKLTYNNNGL
+1011 GTLTYNNNG
-1021 TVGTFHITIPAK
+1021 TTIGNFHITIPAK
-1033 ITYEWGVLNTEVVVT
+1033 ITYEWGVLNTKVVVT

>member
-53 INNGAIL
+53 IDNGAIL

-117 LPARGEKGDKGDKGD
+117 LPARGE
-132 NGKDGID
+132 NGKDGE
-139 GTNGTDGKDG
+139 N
-149 KDGVDGTNGENGK
+149 GTNGENGAAGENGKNGK

-262 GDFATDAPFNALLA
+262 GDFAADAPFNALLA

-297 NPSNADVTEEAK
+297 NPSNADVTEDAK

-315 SSAKYT
+315 SSATYT
-321 DFTRAAATSI
+321 DVTRAAANNI
-331 FTVKKVENKDGKL
+331 FTMKKVENKDGKL
-344 NVTAKYDGEAIKQLE
+344 YVTAKYDGEAIKQLE
-359 YTWTEDR
+359 QTLNKNR
-366 EMTLVALQYTKDDA
+366 EMPLVALQYTKDDA
-380 TVTSDFATLTTSDYS
+380 VVTSDFATLSTSDYMD
-395 NVHILS
+395 VQILS

-408 SRAWL
+408 WRAYL
-413 FRNATKT
+413 HKNANSA
-420 IYKHFDSQNPANNV
+420 I
-434 VQTSSTEDGVTP
+434 TSDKSTWDNVTP

-461 SLIRTSWTVKYNPV
+461 SLIRTSWWLRNYHGSKYGYV
-475 TVETTNATE
+475 TVETENATE

-503 GVNLTSQSA
+503 GDNKTSQSA

-533 QQAYGAAQ
+533 QQAYGVGNQ

-581 DPTLITKDFAD
+581 DPTQITKDFAD

-621 ADNEVNMSKVEFEDT
+621 ADKQVNMSKLEFEDT
-636 YQLDGP
+636 YELDGP

-716 SGKTAPNKYIYVK
+716 PGKTAPNKYIYVK

-742 ANFGNQNKIQKAWY
+742 ANFGNVNKIQQSWY
-756 AANNLTAGSGYDEIH
+756 AANNLTAGTGYDEIH

-777 GKPTSNDEFK
+777 GKPTSDDEFK
-787 FDIKNNLLG
+787 FDIKNSLVG
-796 NKITVDQMAA
+796 NKITVDKMAA

-818 AQFTFVT
+818 AKFTFV
-825 DTDNGFYASAD
+825 DGHDFYASAD

-843 RDETYKIATMTSDGI
+843 KAKTFKIATLTADG
-858 VTLSKDAKTLE
+858 VVEMSKDAKALE
-869 KLNRWSPKNI
+869 LLNAYSPKELAN
-879 DKVLTARVA
+879 VLTARVA

-902 NSAFNVKFIRPIS
+902 NNEFDVKFIRPIS

-935 TFKNWNGYDF
+935 TFKNWNGFDF

-956 YFNYYKVSGIELNIG
+956 YFAYYKVSKIELDTDK
-971 NATTDLN
+971 ATTDLN
-978 GVEKKLSEVTSKIEL
+978 GNSNDLLKKVTSLIEL
-993 TYTAPALSADGY
+993 KYTAPTENP
-1005 IVANQY
+1005 IQANKY
-1011 GKLTYNNNGL
+1011 GTLTYNNNGL

>member
-117 LPARGEKGDKGDKGD
+117 FPARGE
-132 NGKDGID
+132 NGKDGE
-139 GTNGTDGKDG
+139 NGN
-149 KDGVDGTNGENGK
+149 NGENGAAGENGKNGK

-214 VDGKIVLNL
+214 ADGKIVLNL

-248 YTYQPL
+248 YKYQPL
-254 GVKKVDAD
+254 GVKKVNAD
-262 GDFATDAPFNALLA
+262 DDFLADAPFYALLA

-344 NVTAKYDGEAIKQLE
+344 NVSAKYDGEAIKQLE
-359 YTWTEDR
+359 QTRTKDR

-461 SLIRTSWTVKYNPV
+461 SLIRTSWFVNGHGYT
-475 TVETTNATE
+475 TVETENATE

-636 YQLDGP
+636 YELDGP
-642 ATDLTQFDKNTINA
+642 ANDLTQFDKNTINA

-680 LQWTMSGNEAYTH
+680 LQWTMTGNAAYTY
-693 FNTADATGK
+693 FNTADAAGN
-702 KPTSISTYV
+702 KPTSISTFV

-716 SGKTAPNKYIYVK
+716 PGKTAPNKYIYVK
-729 FTWTPSAININPV
+729 FTWTPSSINITPV
-742 ANFGNQNKIQKAWY
+742 ANFGDQNKIKMSWY
-756 AANNLTAGSGYDEIH
+756 AKNNLTAGTGYDEIH

-777 GKPTSNDEFK
+777 GTADSDDEFK
-787 FDIKNNLLG
+787 FDIRNTLLG
-796 NKITVDQMAA
+796 NKITVDKMAA
-806 PYDKLNSTVAAN
+806 PYDVLNNTVADH
-818 AQFTFVT
+818 AQFTFV
-825 DTDNGFYASAD
+825 DGNNCYASAN

-843 RDETYKIATMTSDGI
+843 EAETYKIATMTPEGV
-858 VTLSKDAKTLE
+858 VTLSKDAETLVR
-869 KLNRWSPKNI
+869 LNKKSPKDIAN
-879 DKVLTARVA
+879 VLTARVA

-902 NSAFNVKFIRPIS
+902 NNEFNVKFIRPIS

-935 TFKNWNGYDF
+935 TFKNWNGFDF

-951 FASTD
+951 FPSTD
-956 YFNYYKVSGIELNIG
+956 YFAYYKVSKIELETG
-971 NATTDLN
+971 EATTDLN
-978 GVEKKLSEVTSKIEL
+978 GSWDKLSHVTSKIKL
-993 TYTAPALSADGY
+993 KYTAPTENP
-1005 IVANQY
+1005 IQANKY
-1011 GKLTYNNNGL
+1011 GTLTYNNNGL

>member
-29 DDDISNLQEQ
+29 DDDISNLQER
-39 IDKLSETIKNIQTQ
+39 IDKLSEAIKNIQTQ
-53 INNGAIL
+53 IDNGAIL

-70 TITLNQNGQTKNYT
+70 TITLNQNGQTKTYT

-117 LPARGEKGDKGDKGD
+117 LPARGE
-132 NGKDGID
+132 NGKDGE
-139 GTNGTDGKDG
+139 N
-149 KDGVDGTNGENGK
+149 GTNGENGAAGENGKNGK

-262 GDFATDAPFNALLA
+262 GDFLADAPFYALLA

-344 NVTAKYDGEAIKQLE
+344 NVSAKYDGEAIKQLE
-359 YTWTEDR
+359 RTWTKDR

-408 SRAWL
+408 WRAWL
-413 FRNATKT
+413 FTSATSTIYSDPATK
-420 IYKHFDSQNPANNV
+420 A

-461 SLIRTSWTVKYNPV
+461 SLIRTSWYVNSNFV

-581 DPTLITKDFAD
+581 DPTQITKDFAD

-642 ATDLTQFDKNTINA
+642 ANDLTQFDKNTINA

-716 SGKTAPNKYIYVK
+716 PGKTAPNKYIYVK

-742 ANFGNQNKIQKAWY
+742 ANFGNVNKIQQSWY
-756 AANNLTAGSGYDEIH
+756 AANNLTAGTGYDEIH

-787 FDIKNNLLG
+787 FDIKNSLVG
-796 NKITVDQMAA
+796 NKITVDKMAA

-818 AQFTFVT
+818 AKFTFV
-825 DTDNGFYASAD
+825 DGHDFYASAD

-843 RDETYKIATMTSDGI
+843 KAKTFKIATLTADG
-858 VTLSKDAKTLE
+858 VVEMSKDAKALE
-869 KLNRWSPKNI
+869 LLNAYSPKELAN
-879 DKVLTARVA
+879 VLTARVA

-902 NSAFNVKFIRPIS
+902 NNEFDVKFIRPIS

-935 TFKNWNGYDF
+935 TFKNWNGFDF

-951 FASTD
+951 FPSTD
-956 YFNYYKVSGIELNIG
+956 YFAYYKVSKIELDTDK
-971 NATTDLN
+971 ATTDLN
-978 GVEKKLSEVTSKIEL
+978 GNSNDLLKKVTSLIEL
-993 TYTAPALSADGY
+993 KYTAPTENP
-1005 IVANQY
+1005 IQANKY
-1011 GKLTYNNNGL
+1011 GTLTYNNNGL

>member
-117 LPARGEKGDKGDKGD
+117 FPARGE
-132 NGKDGID
+132 NGKDGE
-139 GTNGTDGKDG
+139 N
-149 KDGVDGTNGENGK
+149 GTNGENGNNGENGKNGK

-169 TGCFDIYQDGKKLES
+169 TGCFDIYQDGTKVES
-184 TNIPYTA
+184 TNIAYTA

-262 GDFATDAPFNALLA
+262 GEFATDAPFNALLA

-359 YTWTEDR
+359 QTRTEDR

-401 AKSAYTD
+401 AKSAFTD
-408 SRAWL
+408 WQAWL
-413 FRNATKT
+413 FT
-420 IYKHFDSQNPANNV
+420 DANTAI
-434 VQTSSTEDGVTP
+434 TSDKSTRDYVTP

-496 ELVGYHT
+496 ELVGYHA
-503 GVNLTSQSA
+503 GANLTSQSA

-581 DPTLITKDFAD
+581 DPTQITKDFAD

-642 ATDLTQFDKNTINA
+642 ANDLTQFDKNTINA

-742 ANFGNQNKIQKAWY
+742 ANFGNVNKIQQSWY
-756 AANNLTAGSGYDEIH
+756 GANNLTAGTGYDEIH

-787 FDIKNNLLG
+787 FDIKNTLLG
-796 NKITVDQMAA
+796 NKITVDKMAA
-806 PYDKLNSTVAAN
+806 PYDKLNNTVAAN

-825 DTDNGFYASAD
+825 DTNNGFYASAD

-843 RDETYKIATMTSDGI
+843 RDESYVIATMTTDGI
-858 VTLSKDAKTLE
+858 VTLSKDAETLA
-869 KLNRWSPKNI
+869 KLNKWSPKNI

-888 VKSSLCWG
+888 VKSNLCWG

-902 NSAFNVKFIRPIS
+902 NSEFDVKFIRPIS

-930 SKVNL
+930 ADVKL
-935 TFKNWNGYDF
+935 TFKNWNGFDF

-951 FASTD
+951 FPSTD
-956 YFNYYKVSGIELNIG
+956 YFAYYKVSKIELNTTD
-971 NATTDLN
+971 ATTDLN
-978 GVEKKLSEVTSKIEL
+978 GNPKDKLKDVTSLIEL
-993 TYTAPALSADGY
+993 KYIAPTENP
-1005 IVANQY
+1005 IQANKY
-1011 GKLTYNNNGL
+1011 GTLTYNNNGL

-1033 ITYEWGVLNTEVVVT
+1033 ITYEWGVLDAKVVVT

>member
-53 INNGAIL
+53 IDNGAIL

-117 LPARGEKGDKGDKGD
+117 FPARGE
-132 NGKDGID
+132 N
-139 GTNGTDGKDG
+139 
-149 KDGVDGTNGENGK
+149 GTNGENGNNGENGKNGK

-169 TGCFDIYQDGKKLES
+169 TGCFDIYQDGTKVES
-184 TNIPYTA
+184 TNIAYTA

-297 NPSNADVTEEAK
+297 NPSNADVTEDAN

-344 NVTAKYDGEAIKQLE
+344 NVSAKYDGEAIKQLTDE
-359 YTWTEDR
+359 GGALNR

-401 AKSAYTD
+401 AQSAFTD
-408 SRAWL
+408 WQAWL
-413 FRNATKT
+413 FT
-420 IYKHFDSQNPANNV
+420 DANTAI
-434 VQTSSTEDGVTP
+434 TSDKSTEDRVTP

-461 SLIRTSWTVKYNPV
+461 SLIRTSWNVNYNPV

-581 DPTLITKDFAD
+581 DPTQITKDFAD

-621 ADNEVNMSKVEFEDT
+621 ADKQVNMSKVEFEDT

-742 ANFGNQNKIQKAWY
+742 ANFGNVNKIQQSWY
-756 AANNLTAGSGYDEIH
+756 GANNLTAGTGYDEIH

-787 FDIKNNLLG
+787 FDIKNTLLG
-796 NKITVDQMAA
+796 NKITVDKMAA
-806 PYDKLNSTVAAN
+806 PYDKLNNTVAAN

-825 DTDNGFYASAD
+825 DTNNGFYASAD

-843 RDETYKIATMTSDGI
+843 RDESYVIATMTTDGI
-858 VTLSKDAKTLE
+858 VTLSKDAETLA
-869 KLNRWSPKNI
+869 KLNKWSPKNI

-902 NSAFNVKFIRPIS
+902 NSEFNVKFIRPIS

-935 TFKNWNGYDF
+935 TFKNWNGFDF

-956 YFNYYKVSGIELNIG
+956 YFAYYKVSKIELDTA

-978 GVEKKLSEVTSKIEL
+978 GNPKDKLKDVTSLIEL
-993 TYTAPALSADGY
+993 KYIAPTENP
-1005 IVANQY
+1005 IQANKY
-1011 GKLTYNNNGL
+1011 GTLTYNNNGL

-1033 ITYEWGVLNTEVVVT
+1033 ITYEWGVLDAKVVVT

>member
-39 IDKLSETIKNIQTQ
+39 IDKLSQTIKNIQTQ
-53 INNGAIL
+53 IDNGAIL

-70 TITLNQNGQTKNYT
+70 TITLNQNGQSKSYT

-117 LPARGEKGDKGDKGD
+117 FPARGE
-132 NGKDGID
+132 NGKDGE
-139 GTNGTDGKDG
+139 N
-149 KDGVDGTNGENGK
+149 GTNGENGAAGENGKNGK

-169 TGCFDIYQDGKKLES
+169 TGCFDIYQDGKKVES
-184 TNIPYTA
+184 TNIAYTA
-191 TAENAITATWE
+191 TAANAITATWE

-214 VDGKIVLNL
+214 ADGKIVLNL

-297 NPSNADVTEEAK
+297 NPSNADVTEDAK

-315 SSAKYT
+315 SNATYT
-321 DFTRAAATSI
+321 DYTRAAATPI
-331 FTVKKVENKDGKL
+331 FTMKKVENKDGKL
-344 NVTAKYDGEAIKQLE
+344 NVTAKYDGEAIKQLTQVGWSSGE
-359 YTWTEDR
+359 NR
-366 EMTLVALQYTKDDA
+366 EMTLVALQYSKDDA

-401 AKSAYTD
+401 AQSAFTD
-408 SRAWL
+408 WQAWL
-413 FRNATKT
+413 FT
-420 IYKHFDSQNPANNV
+420 DANTAI
-434 VQTSSTEDGVTP
+434 TSDKSTWNYVTP

-461 SLIRTSWTVKYNPV
+461 SLIRTSWNVNYSPV

-503 GVNLTSQSA
+503 GDNKTSQSA

-533 QQAYGAAQ
+533 QQAYGVGAQ

-581 DPTLITKDFAD
+581 DPTAITVPFSD
-592 NTAFTLNCDDA
+592 NTAFTLNCDDT

-621 ADNEVNMSKVEFEDT
+621 ADAQVNMSKVEFEDT
-636 YQLDGP
+636 YELDGP
-642 ATDLTQFDKNTINA
+642 ATDLTQFDKNTLGA

-680 LQWTMSGNEAYTH
+680 LKWTMTGNEAYTY

-702 KPTSISTYV
+702 KPTSYTTWV

-716 SGKTAPNKYIYVK
+716 SGETAPNKYIYVQ

-742 ANFGNQNKIQKAWY
+742 ANFGNVNKIKQSWY
-756 AANNLTAGSGYDEIH
+756 ATNSLTAGTGYDEIH

-777 GKPTSNDEFK
+777 GKATSDDEFK
-787 FDIKNNLLG
+787 FDIKNSLVG
-796 NKITVDQMAA
+796 NKITVDDMAA

-818 AQFTFVT
+818 AQFTFVNG
-825 DTDNGFYASAD
+825 NGFYASAD

-843 RDETYKIATMTSDGI
+843 QAKTFKIATMTADGI
-858 VTLSKDAKTLE
+858 VELAKDAKTLE
-869 KLNRWSPKNI
+869 LLNAYSPKEIAN
-879 DKVLTARVA
+879 VLTARVA

-896 AGIKIN
+896 AGIEIKN
-902 NSAFNVKFIRPIS
+902 NAFNVKFIRPIS

-935 TFKNWNGYDF
+935 TFKNWNGYNF

-956 YFNYYKVSGIELNIG
+956 YFAYYKVSKIELDTD

-978 GVEKKLSEVTSKIEL
+978 GHPTDLLKNVTSQIEL
-993 TYTAPALSADGY
+993 KYIAP
-1005 IVANQY
+1005 
-1011 GKLTYNNNGL
+1011 
-1021 TVGTFHITIPAK
+1021 
-1033 ITYEWGVLNTEVVVT
+1033 TENPI
-1048 VKESQVAR
+1048 
-1056 TVRK
+1056 

>member
-53 INNGAIL
+53 IDNGAIL

-70 TITLNQNGQTKNYT
+70 TITLNQNGQPKTYT

-117 LPARGEKGDKGDKGD
+117 FPARGE
-132 NGKDGID
+132 NGK
-139 GTNGTDGKDG
+139 DGKDG
-149 KDGVDGTNGENGK
+149 KDGVDGAAGENGKNGK

-191 TAENAITATWE
+191 TAANAITATWE

-214 VDGKIVLNL
+214 TDGKIVLNL

-248 YTYQPL
+248 YLYQPL
-254 GVKKVDAD
+254 GVKKVNAD
-262 GDFATDAPFNALLA
+262 DDFLADAPFPALLA

-297 NPSNADVTEEAK
+297 NPSNADVTEDAK

-344 NVTAKYDGEAIKQLE
+344 NVSAKYDGEAIKQLAYE
-359 YTWTEDR
+359 GWGGVNQGETR

-380 TVTSDFATLTTSDYS
+380 VVTSDFATLTTSDYS

-413 FRNATKT
+413 FRNATRT
-420 IYKHFDSQNPANNV
+420 IYSDPATKA

-461 SLIRTSWTVKYNPV
+461 SLIRTSWNVNYSPV

-503 GVNLTSQSA
+503 GANLTSQSA

-581 DPTLITKDFAD
+581 DPTAITKDFAD

-621 ADNEVNMSKVEFEDT
+621 ADAQVNMSKVEFEDT
-636 YQLDGP
+636 YVLDGY
-642 ATDLTQFDKNTINA
+642 ATDPSNLTQFDKNTLGA
-656 NAISPKIGKVI
+656 NAISPKIGKVA

-680 LQWTMSGNEAYTH
+680 LQWTMTGNEAYSRYT
-693 FNTADATGK
+693 TADATGK
-702 KPTSISTYV
+702 KPTSISTFV

-716 SGKTAPNKYIYVK
+716 PGKTAPNKYIYVK

-742 ANFGNQNKIQKAWY
+742 ANYGNENKIKQAWY
-756 AANNLTAGSGYDEIH
+756 GENNLTAGTGYAEIH
-771 GNVEQM
+771 ANVEQM
-777 GKPTSNDEFK
+777 GTADSDDEFV
-787 FDIKNNLLG
+787 FDIRNTLLN
-796 NKITVDQMAA
+796 NKITVDKMAA
-806 PYDKLNSTVAAN
+806 PYDVLNNTVADH
-818 AQFTFVT
+818 AQFTFV
-825 DTDNGFYASAD
+825 DGNNCYASAN

-843 RDETYKIATMTSDGI
+843 EAETYVIATMTPEGI
-858 VTLSKDAKTLE
+858 VTLSKDAETLVR
-869 KLNRWSPKNI
+869 LNKKSPKDIAN
-879 DKVLTARVA
+879 VLAARVA

-902 NSAFNVKFIRPIS
+902 NNEFNVKFIRPIS

-930 SKVNL
+930 ADVKL
-935 TFKNWNGYDF
+935 TFKNWNGFDF

-951 FASTD
+951 FPSTD
-956 YFNYYKVSGIELNIG
+956 YFAYYKVSKIELETG
-971 NATTDLN
+971 KATTNLN
-978 GVEKKLSEVTSKIEL
+978 GSWDELSKVTSKIKLE
-993 TYTAPALSADGY
+993 YTAPTENP
-1005 IVANQY
+1005 IQANKY
-1011 GKLTYNNNGL
+1011 GTLTYNNNGT
-1021 TVGTFHITIPAK
+1021 TVGNFTIKIPAK
-1033 ITYEWGVLNTEVVVT
+1033 ITYDWGVLKAEVVVT

>member
-39 IDKLSETIKNIQTQ
+39 IDKLSQTIKNIQTQ
-53 INNGAIL
+53 IDNGAIL

-70 TITLNQNGQTKNYT
+70 TITLNQNGQSKSYT

-117 LPARGEKGDKGDKGD
+117 FPARGE
-132 NGKDGID
+132 NGKDGE
-139 GTNGTDGKDG
+139 N
-149 KDGVDGTNGENGK
+149 GTNGENGAAGENGKNGK

-169 TGCFDIYQDGKKLES
+169 TGCFDIYQDGKKVES
-184 TNIPYTA
+184 TNIAYTA

-297 NPSNADVTEEAK
+297 NPSNADVTEDAK

-315 SSAKYT
+315 SNATYT
-321 DFTRAAATSI
+321 DYTRAAATPI
-331 FTVKKVENKDGKL
+331 FTMKKVENKDGKL
-344 NVTAKYDGEAIKQLE
+344 NVTAKYDGEAIKQLTQVGLSSGE
-359 YTWTEDR
+359 NR
-366 EMTLVALQYTKDDA
+366 EMTLVALQYSKDDA

-401 AKSAYTD
+401 AQSAFTD
-408 SRAWL
+408 WQAWL
-413 FRNATKT
+413 FT
-420 IYKHFDSQNPANNV
+420 DANTAIV
-434 VQTSSTEDGVTP
+434 SDKSTYDYITP

-503 GVNLTSQSA
+503 GANLTSQSA

-541 TRAIIGRE
+541 PRAIIGRE

-581 DPTLITKDFAD
+581 DPTAITKDFAD

-642 ATDLTQFDKNTINA
+642 ATDLTQFDKNTLGA

-742 ANFGNQNKIQKAWY
+742 ANFGNVNKIQQAWY
-756 AANNLTAGSGYDEIH
+756 GANNLTAGTGYDEIH

-787 FDIKNNLLG
+787 FDIKNTLLG
-796 NKITVDQMAA
+796 NKITVDKMAA
-806 PYDKLNSTVAAN
+806 PYDKLNNTVAAN

-825 DTDNGFYASAD
+825 DTNNGFYASAD

-843 RDETYKIATMTSDGI
+843 RDESYVIATMTTDGI
-858 VTLSKDAKTLE
+858 VTLSKDAETLA
-869 KLNRWSPKNI
+869 KLNKWSPKNI

-888 VKSSLCWG
+888 VKSNLCWG

-902 NSAFNVKFIRPIS
+902 NSEFNVKFIRPIS
-915 VESATAEFTDAVATT
+915 VDGATAEFTDAVATT

-935 TFKNWNGYDF
+935 TFKNWNGFDF

-956 YFNYYKVSGIELNIG
+956 YFAYYKVSKIELDTD

-978 GVEKKLSEVTSKIEL
+978 GNPTDKLSAVTSLIEL
-993 TYTAPALSADGY
+993 KYIAPTENP
-1005 IVANQY
+1005 IQANKY
-1011 GKLTYNNNGL
+1011 GTLTYNNNGL

-1033 ITYEWGVLNTEVVVT
+1033 ITYEWGVLNTKVVVT

>member
-53 INNGAIL
+53 IDNGAIL

-70 TITLNQNGQTKNYT
+70 TITLNQNGQSKSYT

-117 LPARGEKGDKGDKGD
+117 FPARGE
-132 NGKDGID
+132 NGKDGE
-139 GTNGTDGKDG
+139 N
-149 KDGVDGTNGENGK
+149 GTNGENGAAGENGKNGK

-169 TGCFDIYQDGKKLES
+169 TGCFDIYQDGKKVES

-191 TAENAITATWE
+191 TAANAITATWE

-214 VDGKIVLNL
+214 TDGKIVLNL

-248 YTYQPL
+248 YLYQPL
-254 GVKKVDAD
+254 GVKKVNAD
-262 GDFATDAPFNALLA
+262 DDFLADAPFNALLA

-297 NPSNADVTEEAK
+297 NPSNADVTEDAN

-315 SSAKYT
+315 SSATYT
-321 DFTRAAATSI
+321 DFTRAAATPI

-344 NVTAKYDGEAIKQLE
+344 NVSAKYDGEAIKQLE
-359 YTWTEDR
+359 RTWTTDR

-408 SRAWL
+408 WQAWL
-413 FRNATKT
+413 FTDAAHTIYSDPDTKT
-420 IYKHFDSQNPANNV
+420 
-434 VQTSSTEDGVTP
+434 VQTSSTLDGVTP

-461 SLIRTSWTVKYNPV
+461 SLIRTSWTVNYNPV

-503 GVNLTSQSA
+503 GANLTSQSA

-533 QQAYGAAQ
+533 QQAYGVGDQ

-581 DPTLITKDFAD
+581 DPTQITKDFAD
-592 NTAFTLNCDDA
+592 NTAFTLDCEET
-603 NPALNK
+603 ALNK

-621 ADNEVNMSKVEFEDT
+621 ADKQVNMSKVEFEDT
-636 YQLDGP
+636 YELDGP

-656 NAISPKIGKVI
+656 NVISPKIGKVI

-680 LQWTMSGNEAYTH
+680 LQWTMTGNDAYSY

-777 GKPTSNDEFK
+777 GKPTSDDEFK

-818 AQFTFVT
+818 AQFTFV
-825 DTDNGFYASAD
+825 DGHDFYASAD

-858 VTLSKDAKTLE
+858 VTLSKDAETLV

-902 NSAFNVKFIRPIS
+902 NSEFDVKFIRPIS
-915 VESATAEFTDAVATT
+915 VESATAEFTDAVSTT
-930 SKVNL
+930 SDVKL

-978 GVEKKLSEVTSKIEL
+978 GVEKKLSEVTSQIEL

-1033 ITYEWGVLNTEVVVT
+1033 ITYEWGVLDTKVVVT

>member
-117 LPARGEKGDKGDKGD
+117 FPARGE
-132 NGKDGID
+132 NGKDGE
-139 GTNGTDGKDG
+139 NGNNGENG
-149 KDGVDGTNGENGK
+149 AAGENGENGK

-248 YTYQPL
+248 YKYQPL
-254 GVKKVDAD
+254 GVKKVNAD
-262 GDFATDAPFNALLA
+262 DDFLADAPFYALLA

-344 NVTAKYDGEAIKQLE
+344 NVSAKYDGEAIKQLE
-359 YTWTEDR
+359 QTWTKDR

-461 SLIRTSWTVKYNPV
+461 SLIRTSWFVNGHGYT
-475 TVETTNATE
+475 TVETENATE

-621 ADNEVNMSKVEFEDT
+621 ADAQVNMSKVEFEDT
-636 YQLDGP
+636 YELDGP
-642 ATDLTQFDKNTINA
+642 ATDLTQFDKNTLGA
-656 NAISPKIGKVI
+656 NVISPKIGKVI

-680 LQWTMSGNEAYTH
+680 LQWTMTGNAAYTY

-716 SGKTAPNKYIYVK
+716 PGKTAPNKYIYVK
-729 FTWTPSAININPV
+729 FTWTPSSINITPV
-742 ANFGNQNKIQKAWY
+742 ANFGDQNKIKMSWY
-756 AANNLTAGSGYDEIH
+756 AKNNLTAGTGYDEIH

-777 GKPTSNDEFK
+777 GKTTSNDEFK
-787 FDIKNNLLG
+787 FDIKNSLVG
-796 NKITVDQMAA
+796 NKITVDEMAA

-825 DTDNGFYASAD
+825 GNGFYASAD
-836 GLTLYGD
+836 GLTLYGNQAK
-843 RDETYKIATMTSDGI
+843 TFVIATMTADGI
-858 VTLSKDAKTLE
+858 VELAKDAETLVL
-869 KLNRWSPKNI
+869 LNANSPKELAN
-879 DKVLTARVA
+879 VLTARVA

-902 NSAFNVKFIRPIS
+902 NSEFDVKFIRPIS

-930 SKVNL
+930 ADVKL
-935 TFKNWNGYDF
+935 TFKNWNGFDF

-956 YFNYYKVSGIELNIG
+956 YFDYYKVSKIELDTDK
-971 NATTDLN
+971 ATTDLN
-978 GVEKKLSEVTSKIEL
+978 GGKQELKKVTSLIEL
-993 TYTAPALSADGY
+993 KYTAPTENP
-1005 IVANQY
+1005 IQANKY
-1011 GKLTYNNNGL
+1011 GTLTYNNNGL

-1033 ITYEWGVLNTEVVVT
+1033 ITYEWGVLKADVVVT

>member
-117 LPARGEKGDKGDKGD
+117 LPARGE
-132 NGKDGID
+132 NGKDGE
-139 GTNGTDGKDG
+139 N
-149 KDGVDGTNGENGK
+149 GTNGENGAAGENGKNGK

-169 TGCFDIYQDGKKLES
+169 TGCFDIYQDGTKVES

-191 TAENAITATWE
+191 TAANAITATWE

-214 VDGKIVLNL
+214 TDGKIVLNL

-262 GDFATDAPFNALLA
+262 GDFAADAPFNALLA

-297 NPSNADVTEEAK
+297 NPSNADVTEDAK

-315 SSAKYT
+315 SSATYT
-321 DFTRAAATSI
+321 DVTRAAANNI
-331 FTVKKVENKDGKL
+331 FTMKKVENKDGKL
-344 NVTAKYDGEAIKQLE
+344 YVTAKYDGEAIKQLE
-359 YTWTEDR
+359 QTLNKNR
-366 EMTLVALQYTKDDA
+366 EMPLVALQYTKDDA
-380 TVTSDFATLTTSDYS
+380 VVTSDFATLSTSDYMD
-395 NVHILS
+395 VQILS

-408 SRAWL
+408 WRAYL
-413 FRNATKT
+413 HKNANSA
-420 IYKHFDSQNPANNV
+420 I
-434 VQTSSTEDGVTP
+434 TSDKSTWDNVTP

-461 SLIRTSWTVKYNPV
+461 SLIRTSWWLRNYHGSKYGYV
-475 TVETTNATE
+475 TVETENATE

-503 GVNLTSQSA
+503 GDNKTSQSA

-533 QQAYGAAQ
+533 QQAYGVGNQ

-581 DPTLITKDFAD
+581 DPTQITKDFAD

-621 ADNEVNMSKVEFEDT
+621 ADKQVNMSKLEFEDT
-636 YQLDGP
+636 YELDGP

-742 ANFGNQNKIQKAWY
+742 ANFGNVNKIQQSWY
-756 AANNLTAGSGYDEIH
+756 AANNLTAGTGYDEIH

-777 GKPTSNDEFK
+777 GKPTSDDEFK
-787 FDIKNNLLG
+787 FDIKNSLVG
-796 NKITVDQMAA
+796 NKITVDKMAA

-818 AQFTFVT
+818 AKFTFV
-825 DTDNGFYASAD
+825 DGHDFYASAD

-843 RDETYKIATMTSDGI
+843 KAKTFKIATLTADG
-858 VTLSKDAKTLE
+858 VVEMSKDAKALE
-869 KLNRWSPKNI
+869 LLNAYSPKELAN
-879 DKVLTARVA
+879 VLTARVA

-902 NSAFNVKFIRPIS
+902 NNEFDVKFIRPIS

-935 TFKNWNGYDF
+935 TFKNWNGFDF

-956 YFNYYKVSGIELNIG
+956 YFAYYKVSKIELDTDK
-971 NATTDLN
+971 ATTDLN
-978 GVEKKLSEVTSKIEL
+978 GNSNDLLKKVTSLIEL
-993 TYTAPALSADGY
+993 KYTAPTENP
-1005 IVANQY
+1005 IQANKY
-1011 GKLTYNNNGL
+1011 GTLTYNNNGL

>member
-10 LMGAMTVATVG
+10 MMGAMTVATVG

-39 IDKLSETIKNIQTQ
+39 IDKLSQTIKNIQTQ
-53 INNGAIL
+53 IDNGAIL

-70 TITLNQNGQTKNYT
+70 TITLNQNGQSKSYT

-117 LPARGEKGDKGDKGD
+117 FPARGE
-132 NGKDGID
+132 NGKDGE
-139 GTNGTDGKDG
+139 N
-149 KDGVDGTNGENGK
+149 GTNGENGAAGENGKNGK

-184 TNIPYTA
+184 TNIAYTA
-191 TAENAITATWE
+191 TAANAITATWE

-214 VDGKIVLNL
+214 TDGKIVLNL

-254 GVKKVDAD
+254 GVKKVDAN
-262 GDFATDAPFNALLA
+262 GNFATDAPFNALLA

-297 NPSNADVTEEAK
+297 NPSNADVTEDAE

-315 SSAKYT
+315 SNATYT
-321 DFTRAAATSI
+321 DYTRAAASNI
-331 FTVKKVENKDGKL
+331 FTMKKVENKDGKL
-344 NVTAKYDGEAIKQLE
+344 NVTAKYDGEAIKQLTQVGWSSGE
-359 YTWTEDR
+359 NR
-366 EMTLVALQYTKDDA
+366 EMTLVALQYSKDDA
-380 TVTSDFATLTTSDYS
+380 VVTSDFATLTTSDYS

-401 AKSAYTD
+401 AQSTFTD
-408 SRAWL
+408 WQAWL
-413 FRNATKT
+413 FT
-420 IYKHFDSQNPANNV
+420 DANTAIV
-434 VQTSSTEDGVTP
+434 SDKSTYDYITP

-503 GVNLTSQSA
+503 GANLTSQSA

-541 TRAIIGRE
+541 PRAIIGRE

-621 ADNEVNMSKVEFEDT
+621 ADAQVNMSKVEFEDT
-636 YQLDGP
+636 YELDGP
-642 ATDLTQFDKNTINA
+642 ATDLTQFDKNTLNA
-656 NAISPKIGKVI
+656 TAISPKIGKVI

-673 NGTMTQV
+673 DGSMTQV
-680 LQWTMSGNEAYTH
+680 LQWTMTGNAAYSY

-716 SGKTAPNKYIYVK
+716 AGKTAPNKYIYVK

-742 ANFGNQNKIQKAWY
+742 ANFGNVNKIQQAWY
-756 AANNLTAGSGYDEIH
+756 GANNLTAGTGYDEIH

-787 FDIKNNLLG
+787 FDIKNTLLG
-796 NKITVDQMAA
+796 NKITVDKMAA
-806 PYDKLNSTVAAN
+806 PYDKLNNTVAAN

-836 GLTLYGD
+836 GLTLYGN
-843 RDETYKIATMTSDGI
+843 REESYVIATMTTDGI
-858 VTLSKDAKTLE
+858 VTLSKDAATLE

-888 VKSSLCWG
+888 VKSNLCWG

-902 NSAFNVKFIRPIS
+902 NSEFNVKFIRPIS
-915 VESATAEFTDAVATT
+915 VDGATAEFTDAVATT

-935 TFKNWNGYDF
+935 TFKNWNGFDF

-956 YFNYYKVSGIELNIG
+956 YFAYYKVSKIELDTA

-978 GVEKKLSEVTSKIEL
+978 GNPTDELSAVTSLIEL
-993 TYTAPALSADGY
+993 KYNAPTENP
-1005 IVANQY
+1005 IQANKY
-1011 GKLTYNNNGL
+1011 GTLTYNNNGL

-1033 ITYEWGVLNTEVVVT
+1033 ITYEWGVLNTRVVVT

>member
-53 INNGAIL
+53 IDNGAIL

-70 TITLNQNGQTKNYT
+70 TITLNQNGQPKTYT

-117 LPARGEKGDKGDKGD
+117 FPARGE
-132 NGKDGID
+132 NGKDGE
-139 GTNGTDGKDG
+139 N
-149 KDGVDGTNGENGK
+149 GTNGENGAAGENGKNGK

-169 TGCFDIYQDGKKLES
+169 TGCFDIYQDGKKVES
-184 TNIPYTA
+184 TNIAYTA

-248 YTYQPL
+248 YEYQPL

-262 GDFATDAPFNALLA
+262 GEFATDAPFDALLA
-276 DGVTVESPLYFA
+276 DGVTVEPRMYFA

-297 NPSNADVTEEAK
+297 NPSNADVTEDAK

-315 SSAKYT
+315 SSATYT
-321 DFTRAAATSI
+321 DFTRAAANNI
-331 FTVKKVENKDGKL
+331 FTMKKVENKDGKL
-344 NVTAKYDGEAIKQLE
+344 NVTAKYDGEAIKQLKR
-359 YTWTEDR
+359 TMTRDR

-380 TVTSDFATLTTSDYS
+380 TVTSDFATLSTSDYAD
-395 NVHILS
+395 VHILS
-401 AKSAYTD
+401 AKSAHTD
-408 SRAWL
+408 WQAWL
-413 FRNATKT
+413 YTNAGWA
-420 IYKHFDSQNPANNV
+420 I
-434 VQTSSTEDGVTP
+434 TSDKSTWDNVTP

-461 SLIRTSWTVKYNPV
+461 SLIRTSWWTNSTGFT

-489 AGFKYSF
+489 VGFKYSF

-503 GVNLTSQSA
+503 GANATSQSA

-533 QQAYGAAQ
+533 QQAYGVGAQ

-581 DPTLITKDFAD
+581 DPTAITVPFSD

-621 ADNEVNMSKVEFEDT
+621 AEPQVNMSKTEFESK
-636 YQLDGP
+636 YELDGP
-642 ATDLTQFDKNTINA
+642 ANDLTQFDKNTLGA
-656 NAISPKIGKVI
+656 NVVSPKICKVA

-680 LQWTMSGNEAYTH
+680 LKCTMTGNEAYTY

-702 KPTSISTYV
+702 KPTSYTTWV

-716 SGKTAPNKYIYVK
+716 SGETAPNKYIYVQ
-729 FTWTPSAININPV
+729 FTWTPSSINITPV
-742 ANFGNQNKIQKAWY
+742 ANFGDQNKIQQAWY
-756 AANNLTAGSGYDEIH
+756 AENNLTAGSGYKEIH

-777 GKPTSNDEFK
+777 GKSTSNDEFK
-787 FDIKNNLLG
+787 FDIKNTLLG
-796 NKITVDQMAA
+796 NKITVDKMAA
-806 PYDKLNSTVAAN
+806 PYDVLNNTVAAN
-818 AQFTFVT
+818 AQFTFV
-825 DTDNGFYASAD
+825 DGNGFYASAD
-836 GLTLYGD
+836 GLTLYGNQAK
-843 RDETYKIATMTSDGI
+843 TFVIATMTADGI
-858 VTLSKDAKTLE
+858 VELAKDAKTLE
-869 KLNRWSPKNI
+869 LLNAYSPKEIAN
-879 DKVLTARVA
+879 VLTARVA

-896 AGIKIN
+896 AGIEIK

-935 TFKNWNGYDF
+935 TFKNWNGYNF

-956 YFNYYKVSGIELNIG
+956 YFAYYKVS
-971 NATTDLN
+971 
-978 GVEKKLSEVTSKIEL
+978 KIEL
-993 TYTAPALSADGY
+993 DTDNAKTDMNGNPNDLLKNVTSQIELKYIAPTENP
-1005 IVANQY
+1005 IQANKY
-1011 GKLTYNNNGL
+1011 GTLTYNNNG
-1021 TVGTFHITIPAK
+1021 TTIGNFHITIPAK
-1033 ITYEWGVLNTEVVVT
+1033 ITYEWGVLNTKVVVT

>member
-39 IDKLSETIKNIQTQ
+39 IDKLSQTIKNIQTQ
-53 INNGAIL
+53 IDNGAIL

-70 TITLNQNGQTKNYT
+70 TITLNQNGQPKTYT

-117 LPARGEKGDKGDKGD
+117 FPARGE
-132 NGKDGID
+132 N
-139 GTNGTDGKDG
+139 GKDG
-149 KDGVDGTNGENGK
+149 KDGTGENGKNGK

-169 TGCFDIYQDGKKLES
+169 TGCFDIYQDGTKVES
-184 TNIPYTA
+184 TNIAYTA
-191 TAENAITATWE
+191 TAANAITATWE

-214 VDGKIVLNL
+214 ADGKIVLNL

-297 NPSNADVTEEAK
+297 NPSNADVTEDAK

-315 SSAKYT
+315 SNATYT
-321 DFTRAAATSI
+321 DYTRAAATPI
-331 FTVKKVENKDGKL
+331 FTMKKVENKDGKL
-344 NVTAKYDGEAIKQLE
+344 NVTAKYDGEAIKQLTQVGWSSGE
-359 YTWTEDR
+359 NR
-366 EMTLVALQYTKDDA
+366 EMTLVALQYSKDDA

-401 AKSAYTD
+401 AQSTFTD
-408 SRAWL
+408 WQAWL
-413 FRNATKT
+413 FT
-420 IYKHFDSQNPANNV
+420 DANTAIV
-434 VQTSSTEDGVTP
+434 SDKSTYDYITP

-503 GVNLTSQSA
+503 GANLTSQSA

-541 TRAIIGRE
+541 PRAIIGRE

-581 DPTLITKDFAD
+581 DPTAITKDFAD

-603 NPALNK
+603 HPALNK

-642 ATDLTQFDKNTINA
+642 ATDLTQFDKNTLGA

-680 LQWTMSGNEAYTH
+680 LQWTMSGNKAYTH

-729 FTWTPSAININPV
+729 FTWTPSAINIDPV
-742 ANFGNQNKIQKAWY
+742 ANFGNVNKIQQAWY
-756 AANNLTAGSGYDEIH
+756 GANNLTAGTGYDEIH

-787 FDIKNNLLG
+787 FDIKNTLLG
-796 NKITVDQMAA
+796 NKITVDKMAA
-806 PYDKLNSTVAAN
+806 PYDKLNNTVAAN
-818 AQFTFVT
+818 AQFTFV
-825 DTDNGFYASAD
+825 DGNGFYASAD

-843 RDETYKIATMTSDGI
+843 RDESYVIATMTTDGI
-858 VTLSKDAKTLE
+858 VTLSKDAETLA
-869 KLNRWSPKNI
+869 KLNKWSPKNI

-888 VKSSLCWG
+888 VKSNLCWG

-902 NSAFNVKFIRPIS
+902 NSEFNVKFIRPIS
-915 VESATAEFTDAVATT
+915 VEGATAEFTDAVATT

-935 TFKNWNGYDF
+935 TFKNWNGFDF

-956 YFNYYKVSGIELNIG
+956 YFAYYKVSKIELDTD

-978 GVEKKLSEVTSKIEL
+978 GNPKDKLSAVTSLIEL
-993 TYTAPALSADGY
+993 KYIAPTENP
-1005 IVANQY
+1005 IQANKY
-1011 GKLTYNNNGL
+1011 GTLTYNNNGL

>member
-53 INNGAIL
+53 IDNGAIL

-70 TITLNQNGQTKNYT
+70 TITLNQNGQPKTYT

-117 LPARGEKGDKGDKGD
+117 LPARGEKGEKGDKGD
-132 NGKDGID
+132 NGKDGND
-139 GTNGTDGKDG
+139 GTNGK
-149 KDGVDGTNGENGK
+149 NGK

-169 TGCFDIYQDGKKLES
+169 TGCFDIYQDGKKPES

-297 NPSNADVTEEAK
+297 NPSNADVTEDAN

-344 NVTAKYDGEAIKQLE
+344 NVSAKYDGEAIKQLE
-359 YTWTEDR
+359 QTMTENR

-401 AKSAYTD
+401 AKSAFTD
-408 SRAWL
+408 WQAWL
-413 FRNATKT
+413 FT
-420 IYKHFDSQNPANNV
+420 DANTAI
-434 VQTSSTEDGVTP
+434 TSDKSTLDYITP

-461 SLIRTSWTVKYNPV
+461 SLIRTSWYVNSNFV

-581 DPTLITKDFAD
+581 DPTQITKDFAD

-621 ADNEVNMSKVEFEDT
+621 ADKQVNMSKVEFEDT
-636 YQLDGP
+636 YELDGS

-716 SGKTAPNKYIYVK
+716 PGKTAPNKYIYVK

-742 ANFGNQNKIQKAWY
+742 ANFGNVNKIQQSWY
-756 AANNLTAGSGYDEIH
+756 AANNLTAGTGYDEIH

-787 FDIKNNLLG
+787 FDIKNSLVG
-796 NKITVDQMAA
+796 NKITVDKMAA

-818 AQFTFVT
+818 AKFTFV
-825 DTDNGFYASAD
+825 DGHDFYASAD

-843 RDETYKIATMTSDGI
+843 KAKTFKIATLTADG
-858 VTLSKDAKTLE
+858 VVEMSKDAKALVL
-869 KLNRWSPKNI
+869 LNAYSPKELAN
-879 DKVLTARVA
+879 VLTARVA
-888 VKSSLCWG
+888 VKSNLCWG

-902 NSAFNVKFIRPIS
+902 NNEFNVKFIRPIS

-935 TFKNWNGYDF
+935 TFKNWNGFDF

-956 YFNYYKVSGIELNIG
+956 YFAYYKVSKIELDTA

-978 GVEKKLSEVTSKIEL
+978 GNPKDKLKDVTSLIEL
-993 TYTAPALSADGY
+993 KYIAPTENP
-1005 IVANQY
+1005 IQANKY
-1011 GKLTYNNNGL
+1011 GTLTYNNNGL

>member
-132 NGKDGID
+132 NGKDG
-139 GTNGTDGKDG
+139 
-149 KDGVDGTNGENGK
+149 VDGTNGKNGK

-169 TGCFDIYQDGKKLES
+169 TGCFDIYQDGKKPES

-248 YTYQPL
+248 YKYQPL

-262 GDFATDAPFNALLA
+262 GDFLADAPFNALLA

-297 NPSNADVTEEAK
+297 NPSNADVTEDAN
-309 DYKFLM
+309 DYKFLL
-315 SSAKYT
+315 SSATYK
-321 DFTRAAATSI
+321 DTRAAANI
-331 FTVKKVENKDGKL
+331 FAVKKVENKDGKL
-344 NVTAKYDGEAIKQLE
+344 NVSAKYDGEAIKQL
-359 YTWTEDR
+359 TSTNRD
-366 EMTLVALQYTKDDA
+366 MALVALQYTKDDA

-413 FRNATKT
+413 FTSATKT
-420 IYKHFDSQNPANNV
+420 IYKNFDPQNPANND

-461 SLIRTSWTVKYNPV
+461 SLIRTSWTVNNSPV

-503 GVNLTSQSA
+503 GDNKTSQSA

-581 DPTLITKDFAD
+581 DPTQITKDFAD

-621 ADNEVNMSKVEFEDT
+621 ADKQVNMSKLEFEDT
-636 YQLDGP
+636 YELDGH

-680 LQWTMSGNEAYTH
+680 LQWTMSGNDAYTH

-729 FTWTPSAININPV
+729 FTWTPSSINITPV
-742 ANFGNQNKIQKAWY
+742 ANFGNVNKIQQSWY
-756 AANNLTAGSGYDEIH
+756 AANNLTAGTGYDEIH

-787 FDIKNNLLG
+787 FDIKNSLVG
-796 NKITVDQMAA
+796 NKITVDKMAA

-818 AQFTFVT
+818 AKFTFV
-825 DTDNGFYASAD
+825 DGHDFYASAD

-843 RDETYKIATMTSDGI
+843 KAKTFKIATLTADG
-858 VTLSKDAKTLE
+858 VVEMSKDAKALE
-869 KLNRWSPKNI
+869 LLNAYSPKELAN
-879 DKVLTARVA
+879 VLTARVA

-902 NSAFNVKFIRPIS
+902 NNEFDVKFIRPIS

-935 TFKNWNGYDF
+935 TFKNWNGFDF

-951 FASTD
+951 FPSTD
-956 YFNYYKVSGIELNIG
+956 YFAYYKVSKIELDTD

-978 GVEKKLSEVTSKIEL
+978 GNSNDLLKKVTSLIEL
-993 TYTAPALSADGY
+993 KYTAPTENP
-1005 IVANQY
+1005 IQANKY
-1011 GKLTYNNNGL
+1011 GTLTYNNNGL

>member
-53 INNGAIL
+53 IDNGAIL

-70 TITLNQNGQTKNYT
+70 TITLNQNGQPKTYT

-117 LPARGEKGDKGDKGD
+117 FPARGE
-132 NGKDGID
+132 NGKDGND
-139 GTNGTDGKDG
+139 GTGENGK
-149 KDGVDGTNGENGK
+149 NGK

-169 TGCFDIYQDGKKLES
+169 TGCFDIYQDGTKVES

-191 TAENAITATWE
+191 TAANAITATWE

-214 VDGKIVLNL
+214 ADGKIVLNL

-297 NPSNADVTEEAK
+297 NPSNADVTEDAK

-315 SSAKYT
+315 SNATYT
-321 DFTRAAATSI
+321 DFTRAAATPI

-344 NVTAKYDGEAIKQLE
+344 NVSAKYDGEAIKQLIYE
-359 YTWTEDR
+359 HGALNR

-401 AKSAYTD
+401 AKSAFID
-408 SRAWL
+408 WQAWL
-413 FRNATKT
+413 FT
-420 IYKHFDSQNPANNV
+420 DANTAI
-434 VQTSSTEDGVTP
+434 TSDKSTWDYVTP

-461 SLIRTSWTVKYNPV
+461 SLIRTSWYVNSNFV

-503 GVNLTSQSA
+503 GANKTSQSA

-533 QQAYGAAQ
+533 QQAYGVGDQ

-581 DPTLITKDFAD
+581 DPTQITKDFAD

-603 NPALNK
+603 HPALNK

-742 ANFGNQNKIQKAWY
+742 ANFGNVNKIQQSWY
-756 AANNLTAGSGYDEIH
+756 GANNLTAGTGYDEIH

-787 FDIKNNLLG
+787 FDIKNSLVG
-796 NKITVDQMAA
+796 NKITVDKMAA

-818 AQFTFVT
+818 AKFTFV
-825 DTDNGFYASAD
+825 DGHDFYASAD
-836 GLTLYGD
+836 GQTLYGD
-843 RDETYKIATMTSDGI
+843 KAKTFKIATLTADG
-858 VTLSKDAKTLE
+858 VVEMSKDAKALE
-869 KLNRWSPKNI
+869 LLNAYSPKELAN
-879 DKVLTARVA
+879 VLTARVA

-902 NSAFNVKFIRPIS
+902 NNEFDVKFIRPIS

-935 TFKNWNGYDF
+935 TFKNWNGFNF

-956 YFNYYKVSGIELNIG
+956 YFAYYKVSKIELDTD
-971 NATTDLN
+971 NAKTDLN
-978 GVEKKLSEVTSKIEL
+978 GNSNDLLKNVTSLIEL
-993 TYTAPALSADGY
+993 KYIAPTENP
-1005 IVANQY
+1005 IQANKY
-1011 GKLTYNNNGL
+1011 GTLTYNNNGL

>member
-39 IDKLSETIKNIQTQ
+39 IDKLSQTIKNIQTQ
-53 INNGAIL
+53 IDNGAIL

-70 TITLNQNGQTKNYT
+70 TITLNQNGQSKSYT

-117 LPARGEKGDKGDKGD
+117 FPARGE
-132 NGKDGID
+132 N
-139 GTNGTDGKDG
+139 
-149 KDGVDGTNGENGK
+149 GTNGENGKNGK

-169 TGCFDIYQDGKKLES
+169 TGCFDIYQDGKKVES
-184 TNIPYTA
+184 TNIAYTA
-191 TAENAITATWE
+191 TAANAITATWE

-214 VDGKIVLNL
+214 TDGKIVLNL

-297 NPSNADVTEEAK
+297 NPSNADVTEDAK

-344 NVTAKYDGEAIKQLE
+344 NVSAKYDGEAIKQLE
-359 YTWTEDR
+359 RTWTKDR

-395 NVHILS
+395 SVHILS

-408 SRAWL
+408 WRAWL
-413 FRNATKT
+413 FTSATSTIYSDPATK
-420 IYKHFDSQNPANNV
+420 A

-461 SLIRTSWTVKYNPV
+461 SLIRTSWYVNSNFV

-581 DPTLITKDFAD
+581 DPTQITKDFAD

-636 YQLDGP
+636 YQLDGSATS

-716 SGKTAPNKYIYVK
+716 PGKTAPNKYIYVK

-742 ANFGNQNKIQKAWY
+742 ANFGNVNKIQQSWY
-756 AANNLTAGSGYDEIH
+756 AANNLTAGTGYDEIH

-787 FDIKNNLLG
+787 FDIKNSLVG
-796 NKITVDQMAA
+796 NKITVDKMAA
-806 PYDKLNSTVAAN
+806 PYDKLNSTVAEN
-818 AQFTFVT
+818 AKFTFV
-825 DTDNGFYASAD
+825 DGHDFYASAD

-843 RDETYKIATMTSDGI
+843 KAKTFKIATLTADG
-858 VTLSKDAKTLE
+858 VVEMSKDAKALVL
-869 KLNRWSPKNI
+869 LNAYSPKELAN
-879 DKVLTARVA
+879 VLTARVA

-902 NSAFNVKFIRPIS
+902 NNEFDVKFIRPIS
-915 VESATAEFTDAVATT
+915 VDSATAEFTDAVATT

-935 TFKNWNGYDF
+935 TFKNWNGFDF

-951 FASTD
+951 FPSTN
-956 YFNYYKVSGIELNIG
+956 YFAYYKVSKIELDTD

-978 GVEKKLSEVTSKIEL
+978 GNSNDLLKEVTSLIEL
-993 TYTAPALSADGY
+993 KYTAPTENP
-1005 IVANQY
+1005 IQANKY
-1011 GKLTYNNNGL
+1011 GTLTYNNNGL

-1048 VKESQVAR
+1048 VKESKVAR

>member
-117 LPARGEKGDKGDKGD
+117 FPARGE
-132 NGKDGID
+132 NGKDGE
-139 GTNGTDGKDG
+139 N
-149 KDGVDGTNGENGK
+149 GTNGENGNNGENGKNGK

-169 TGCFDIYQDGKKLES
+169 TGCFDIYQDGTKVES

-248 YTYQPL
+248 YKYQPL
-254 GVKKVDAD
+254 GVKKVNAD
-262 GDFATDAPFNALLA
+262 DDFLADAPFYALLA

-331 FTVKKVENKDGKL
+331 FTMKKVENKDGKL

-359 YTWTEDR
+359 RTWTKDR

-408 SRAWL
+408 WRAYL
-413 FRNATKT
+413 HTNANTA
-420 IYKHFDSQNPANNV
+420 I
-434 VQTSSTEDGVTP
+434 TSDKSTRDFVTP

-461 SLIRTSWTVKYNPV
+461 SLIRTSWFVNGHGYT
-475 TVETTNATE
+475 TVETENATE

-581 DPTLITKDFAD
+581 DPTQITKDFAD

-621 ADNEVNMSKVEFEDT
+621 ADKQVNMSKVEFEDT
-636 YQLDGP
+636 YELDGP
-642 ATDLTQFDKNTINA
+642 ANDLTQFDKNTINA

-716 SGKTAPNKYIYVK
+716 PGKTAPNKYIYVK

-742 ANFGNQNKIQKAWY
+742 ANFGNVNKIQQSWY
-756 AANNLTAGSGYDEIH
+756 AANNLTAGTGYDEIH

-787 FDIKNNLLG
+787 FDIKNSLVG
-796 NKITVDQMAA
+796 NKITVDKMAA

-818 AQFTFVT
+818 AKFTFV
-825 DTDNGFYASAD
+825 DGHDFYASAD

-843 RDETYKIATMTSDGI
+843 KAKTFKIATLTADG
-858 VTLSKDAKTLE
+858 VVEMSKDAKALVL
-869 KLNRWSPKNI
+869 LNAYSPKELAN
-879 DKVLTARVA
+879 VLTARVA

-902 NSAFNVKFIRPIS
+902 NNEFDVKFIRPIS

-935 TFKNWNGYDF
+935 TFKNWNGFDF

-951 FASTD
+951 FPSTD
-956 YFNYYKVSGIELNIG
+956 YFAYYKVSKIELDTD

-978 GVEKKLSEVTSKIEL
+978 GNSNDLLKKVTSLIEL
-993 TYTAPALSADGY
+993 KYTAPTENP
-1005 IVANQY
+1005 IQANKY
-1011 GKLTYNNNGL
+1011 GTLTYNNNGL

>member
-117 LPARGEKGDKGDKGD
+117 FPARGE
-132 NGKDGID
+132 NGKDGE
-139 GTNGTDGKDG
+139 NGN
-149 KDGVDGTNGENGK
+149 NGENGAAGENGKNGK

-262 GDFATDAPFNALLA
+262 GEFATDAPFPALLA

-359 YTWTEDR
+359 QTRTEDR

-401 AKSAYTD
+401 AKSAFTD
-408 SRAWL
+408 WQAWL
-413 FRNATKT
+413 FT
-420 IYKHFDSQNPANNV
+420 DANTAI
-434 VQTSSTEDGVTP
+434 TSDKSTRDYVTP

-496 ELVGYHT
+496 ELVGYHA
-503 GVNLTSQSA
+503 GANLTSQSA

-581 DPTLITKDFAD
+581 DPTQITKDFAD

-642 ATDLTQFDKNTINA
+642 ANDLTQFDKNTINA

-742 ANFGNQNKIQKAWY
+742 ANFGNVNKIQQSWY
-756 AANNLTAGSGYDEIH
+756 GANNLTAGTGYDEIH

-787 FDIKNNLLG
+787 FDIKNTLLG
-796 NKITVDQMAA
+796 NKITVDKMAA
-806 PYDKLNSTVAAN
+806 PYDKLNNTVAAN

-825 DTDNGFYASAD
+825 DTNNGFYASAD

-843 RDETYKIATMTSDGI
+843 RDESYVIATMTTDGI
-858 VTLSKDAKTLE
+858 VTLSKDAETLA
-869 KLNRWSPKNI
+869 KLNKWSPKNI

-888 VKSSLCWG
+888 VKSNLCWG

-902 NSAFNVKFIRPIS
+902 NSEFDVKFIRPIS

-930 SKVNL
+930 ADVKL
-935 TFKNWNGYDF
+935 TFKNWNGFDF

-951 FASTD
+951 FPSTD
-956 YFNYYKVSGIELNIG
+956 YFAYYKVSKIELNTTD
-971 NATTDLN
+971 ATTDLN
-978 GVEKKLSEVTSKIEL
+978 GNPKDKLKDVTSLIEL
-993 TYTAPALSADGY
+993 KYIAPTENP
-1005 IVANQY
+1005 IQANKY
-1011 GKLTYNNNGL
+1011 GTLTYNNNGL

-1033 ITYEWGVLNTEVVVT
+1033 ITYEWGVLDAKVVVT

>member
-39 IDKLSETIKNIQTQ
+39 IDKLSQTIKNIQTQ
-53 INNGAIL
+53 IDNGAIL

-70 TITLNQNGQTKNYT
+70 TITLNQNGQSKSYT

-117 LPARGEKGDKGDKGD
+117 FPARGE
-132 NGKDGID
+132 NGKDGE
-139 GTNGTDGKDG
+139 N
-149 KDGVDGTNGENGK
+149 GTNGENGAAGENGKNGK

-184 TNIPYTA
+184 TNIAYTA
-191 TAENAITATWE
+191 TAANAITATWE

-214 VDGKIVLNL
+214 TDGKIVLNL

-248 YTYQPL
+248 YEYQPL

-262 GDFATDAPFNALLA
+262 GDFATDAPFDALLA
-276 DGVTVESPLYFA
+276 DGVTVEPRMYFA

-297 NPSNADVTEEAK
+297 NPSNADVTEDAK

-315 SSAKYT
+315 SSATYT
-321 DFTRAAATSI
+321 DFTRAAANNI
-331 FTVKKVENKDGKL
+331 FTMKKVENKDGKL
-344 NVTAKYDGEAIKQLE
+344 NVTAKYDGEAIKQLKR
-359 YTWTEDR
+359 TMTRDR

-380 TVTSDFATLTTSDYS
+380 TVTSDFATLSTSDYAD
-395 NVHILS
+395 VHILS
-401 AKSAYTD
+401 AKSAHTD
-408 SRAWL
+408 WQAWL
-413 FRNATKT
+413 YTNAGWA
-420 IYKHFDSQNPANNV
+420 I
-434 VQTSSTEDGVTP
+434 TSDKSTWDNVTP

-461 SLIRTSWTVKYNPV
+461 SLIRTSWWTNSTGYT

-503 GVNLTSQSA
+503 GANATSQSA

-533 QQAYGAAQ
+533 QQAYGVGAQ

-581 DPTLITKDFAD
+581 DPTAITVPFSD
-592 NTAFTLNCDDA
+592 NTAFTLNCDDT

-621 ADNEVNMSKVEFEDT
+621 ADAQVNMSKTEFEDT
-636 YQLDGP
+636 YELDGP
-642 ATDLTQFDKNTINA
+642 ANDLTQFDKNTLGA
-656 NAISPKIGKVI
+656 NVVSPKIGKVA

-680 LQWTMSGNEAYTH
+680 LKWTMTGNEAYTY

-702 KPTSISTYV
+702 KPTSYTTWV

-716 SGKTAPNKYIYVK
+716 SGKTAPNKYIYVQ
-729 FTWTPSAININPV
+729 FTWTPSSINITPV
-742 ANFGNQNKIQKAWY
+742 ANFGDQNKIQQAWY
-756 AANNLTAGSGYDEIH
+756 AENNLTAGSGYKEIH

-777 GKPTSNDEFK
+777 GKSTSNDEFK
-787 FDIKNNLLG
+787 FDIKNTLLG
-796 NKITVDQMAA
+796 NKITVDKMAA
-806 PYDKLNSTVAAN
+806 PYDVLNNTVAAN
-818 AQFTFVT
+818 AQFTFV
-825 DTDNGFYASAD
+825 DGNGFYASAD
-836 GLTLYGD
+836 GLTLYGNQAK
-843 RDETYKIATMTSDGI
+843 TFVIATMTADGI
-858 VTLSKDAKTLE
+858 VELAKDAKTLE
-869 KLNRWSPKNI
+869 LLNAYSPKEIAN
-879 DKVLTARVA
+879 VLTARVA

-896 AGIKIN
+896 AGIEIK

-935 TFKNWNGYDF
+935 TFKNWNGYNF

-956 YFNYYKVSGIELNIG
+956 YFAYYKVS
-971 NATTDLN
+971 
-978 GVEKKLSEVTSKIEL
+978 KIEL
-993 TYTAPALSADGY
+993 DTDNAKTDMNGNPNDLLKNVTSQIELKYIAPTENP
-1005 IVANQY
+1005 IQANKY
-1011 GKLTYNNNGL
+1011 GTLTYNNNG
-1021 TVGTFHITIPAK
+1021 TTIGNFHITIPAK
-1033 ITYEWGVLNTEVVVT
+1033 ITYEWGVLNTKVVVT

>member
-53 INNGAIL
+53 IDNGAIL

-70 TITLNQNGQTKNYT
+70 TITLNQNGQPKTYT

-117 LPARGEKGDKGDKGD
+117 LPARGE
-132 NGKDGID
+132 NGKDGE
-139 GTNGTDGKDG
+139 N
-149 KDGVDGTNGENGK
+149 GTNGENGAAGENGKNGK

-248 YTYQPL
+248 YKYQPL
-254 GVKKVDAD
+254 GVKKVNAD
-262 GDFATDAPFNALLA
+262 GDFLADAPFNALLA

-344 NVTAKYDGEAIKQLE
+344 NVSAKYDGEAIKQLE
-359 YTWTEDR
+359 QTWTKDR

-408 SRAWL
+408 WRAWL
-413 FRNATKT
+413 FTSATRTIYRDATTKT
-420 IYKHFDSQNPANNV
+420 V
-434 VQTSSTEDGVTP
+434 EESSTYDLATP

-461 SLIRTSWTVKYNPV
+461 SLIRTSWFVNGHGYT
-475 TVETTNATE
+475 TVETENATE

-581 DPTLITKDFAD
+581 DPTQITKDFAD

-642 ATDLTQFDKNTINA
+642 ANDLTQFDKNTINA

-716 SGKTAPNKYIYVK
+716 PGKTAPNKYIYVK

-742 ANFGNQNKIQKAWY
+742 ANFGNVNKIQQSWY
-756 AANNLTAGSGYDEIH
+756 AANNLTAGTGYDEIH

-787 FDIKNNLLG
+787 FDIKNSLVG
-796 NKITVDQMAA
+796 NKITVDKMAA

-818 AQFTFVT
+818 AQFTFV
-825 DTDNGFYASAD
+825 DGHDFYASAD

-843 RDETYKIATMTSDGI
+843 KAKTFKIATLTADG
-858 VTLSKDAKTLE
+858 VVEMSKDAKALVL
-869 KLNRWSPKNI
+869 LNAYSPKELAN
-879 DKVLTARVA
+879 VLTARVA

-902 NSAFNVKFIRPIS
+902 NNEFDVKFIRPIS

-935 TFKNWNGYDF
+935 TFKNWNGFDF

-951 FASTD
+951 FPSTD
-956 YFNYYKVSGIELNIG
+956 YFAYYKVSKIELDTD

-978 GVEKKLSEVTSKIEL
+978 GNSNDLLKKVTSLIEL
-993 TYTAPALSADGY
+993 KYTAPTENP
-1005 IVANQY
+1005 IQANKY
-1011 GKLTYNNNGL
+1011 GTLTYNNNGL

>member
-39 IDKLSETIKNIQTQ
+39 IDKLSQTIKNIQTQ
-53 INNGAIL
+53 IDNGAIL

-70 TITLNQNGQTKNYT
+70 TITLNQNGQSKSYT

-117 LPARGEKGDKGDKGD
+117 FPARGE
-132 NGKDGID
+132 NGKDGE
-139 GTNGTDGKDG
+139 N
-149 KDGVDGTNGENGK
+149 GTNGENGAAGENGKNGK

-184 TNIPYTA
+184 TNIAYTA

-214 VDGKIVLNL
+214 TDGKIVLNL

-248 YTYQPL
+248 YKYQPL
-254 GVKKVDAD
+254 GVKKVNAD
-262 GDFATDAPFNALLA
+262 DDFLADAPFNALLA

-297 NPSNADVTEEAK
+297 NPSNADVTEDAK

-315 SSAKYT
+315 SSATY
-321 DFTRAAATSI
+321 DYTRAAANNI
-331 FTVKKVENKDGKL
+331 FTMKKVENKDGKL
-344 NVTAKYDGEAIKQLE
+344 NVSAKYDGEAIKQL
-359 YTWTEDR
+359 THALSSKK
-366 EMTLVALQYTKDDA
+366 EMALVALQYTKDDA
-380 TVTSDFATLTTSDYS
+380 VVTSDFATLTTSDYS

-420 IYKHFDSQNPANNV
+420 IYSHFDLQNPANNV

-461 SLIRTSWTVKYNPV
+461 SLIRTSWNVNYSPV

-503 GVNLTSQSA
+503 GDNKTSQSA

-581 DPTLITKDFAD
+581 DPTAITKDFAD

-642 ATDLTQFDKNTINA
+642 ATDLTQFDKNTLGA

-742 ANFGNQNKIQKAWY
+742 ANFGNVNKIQQSWY
-756 AANNLTAGSGYDEIH
+756 GANNLTAGTGYDEIH

-787 FDIKNNLLG
+787 FDIKNSLVG
-796 NKITVDQMAA
+796 NKITVDKMAA

-818 AQFTFVT
+818 AKFTFV
-825 DTDNGFYASAD
+825 DGHDFYASAD
-836 GLTLYGD
+836 GQTLYGD
-843 RDETYKIATMTSDGI
+843 KAKTFKIATLTADG
-858 VTLSKDAKTLE
+858 VVEMSKDAKALE
-869 KLNRWSPKNI
+869 LLNAYSPKELAN
-879 DKVLTARVA
+879 VLTARVA

-902 NSAFNVKFIRPIS
+902 NNEFDVKFIRPIS

-935 TFKNWNGYDF
+935 TFKNWNGFNF

-956 YFNYYKVSGIELNIG
+956 YFAYYKVSKIELDTD
-971 NATTDLN
+971 NAKTDLN
-978 GVEKKLSEVTSKIEL
+978 GNSNDLLKNVTSLIEL
-993 TYTAPALSADGY
+993 KYTAPTENP
-1005 IVANQY
+1005 IQANKY
-1011 GKLTYNNNGL
+1011 GTLTYNNNGL

-1033 ITYEWGVLNTEVVVT
+1033 ITYEWGVLKTEVVVT

>member
-70 TITLNQNGQTKNYT
+70 TITLNQNGQPKTYT

-149 KDGVDGTNGENGK
+149 KDGVDGTNGKNGK

-169 TGCFDIYQDGKKLES
+169 TGCFDIYQDGTKVES

-248 YTYQPL
+248 YKYQPL
-254 GVKKVDAD
+254 GVKKVNAD
-262 GDFATDAPFNALLA
+262 DDFLADAPFYALLA

-344 NVTAKYDGEAIKQLE
+344 NVTAKYDGEAIKQLTYE
-359 YTWTEDR
+359 YGALNR

-413 FRNATKT
+413 FRNATST
-420 IYKHFDSQNPANNV
+420 IYSDPATKA
-434 VQTSSTEDGVTP
+434 VQTSSTEGSVTP

-461 SLIRTSWTVKYNPV
+461 SLIRTSWFVKGHGYT
-475 TVETTNATE
+475 TVETENATE

-581 DPTLITKDFAD
+581 DPTQITKDFAD

-621 ADNEVNMSKVEFEDT
+621 ADKQVNMSKVEFEDT
-636 YQLDGP
+636 YELDGP

-673 NGTMTQV
+673 NGIMTQV

-729 FTWTPSAININPV
+729 FTWTPSSINITPV
-742 ANFGNQNKIQKAWY
+742 ANFGDQNKIKMSWY
-756 AANNLTAGSGYDEIH
+756 AKNNLTAGTGYDEIH

-787 FDIKNNLLG
+787 FDIKNSLVG
-796 NKITVDQMAA
+796 NKITVDDMAA

-825 DTDNGFYASAD
+825 GNGFYASAD
-836 GLTLYGD
+836 GLTLYGNQAK
-843 RDETYKIATMTSDGI
+843 TFVIATMTADGI
-858 VTLSKDAKTLE
+858 VELAKDAETLVL
-869 KLNRWSPKNI
+869 LNANSPKELAN
-879 DKVLTARVA
+879 VLTARVA

-902 NSAFNVKFIRPIS
+902 NSEFDVKFIRPIS

-930 SKVNL
+930 ADVKL
-935 TFKNWNGYDF
+935 TFKNWNGFDF

-956 YFNYYKVSGIELNIG
+956 YFDYYKVSKIELDTDK
-971 NATTDLN
+971 ATTDLN
-978 GVEKKLSEVTSKIEL
+978 GGKQELKKVTSLIEL
-993 TYTAPALSADGY
+993 KYTAPTENP
-1005 IVANQY
+1005 IQANKY
-1011 GKLTYNNNGL
+1011 GTLTYNNNGL